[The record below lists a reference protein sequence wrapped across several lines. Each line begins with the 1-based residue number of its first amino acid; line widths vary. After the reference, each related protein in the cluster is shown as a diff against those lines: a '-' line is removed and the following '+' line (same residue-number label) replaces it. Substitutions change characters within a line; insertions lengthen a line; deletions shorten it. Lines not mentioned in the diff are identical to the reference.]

1 MDYNNKLI
9 TELISI
15 LDKRTAIAKSELN
28 KALEYVKTYDVSITD
43 YIKSDQQ
50 IQTDDY
56 TGKINELT
64 ENTKDSFKLIRNE
77 IDRKLGENKQEN
89 INAINSAK
97 NDLIIKLDNF
107 KSDAN
112 TYTDTNINTVKDKID
127 GVDTKY
133 NNIITK
139 LSDAYNTSFDDVYDK
154 IRTGIDTLYFK
165 YDASMKE
172 FDAKIDSSFRTILQ
186 YINTS
191 VAILRNQ
198 TLTNAKIL
206 EDNLNASINR
216 IKGLLDVDIDDLY
229 TYIDDQLDDIDK
241 EQLIQNTSINKI
253 TSDVDIKYEYLLA
266 LINKSSGDM
275 GDIIT
280 DGIAGLRKEFKEF
293 KSDTTENFKLVNN
306 NINSITTDVD
316 KLDTTLNDHIKNFNE
331 HVSKSDNYIIENN
344 KNIQN
349 IQTKIGNIEVNYN
362 NLNTDVTNLR
372 TNFNTLVNS
381 DNANNVIDTF
391 KEVEAFL
398 SSISDASTLTGIL
411 EQMSTEM
418 NKKINNIITNDT
430 IINVSIDDIN
440 SSITDISSRLYN
452 YITSNNEIITKI
464 DTSVNNIN
472 SSINELTTKIDTS
485 INDINS
491 SINDINSSINDI
503 NSSINGLNSSIDDI
517 STRLNN
523 NYVSKDDYIKDKE
536 AITTAFVQLD
546 NKINNIDTSI
556 NANIIDI
563 STRLN
568 NKISLLESNNII
580 KLNTTSGTNKNI
592 WNEENN
598 TFYDDAYVID
608 TNKFNIV
615 ENGIRKEKELKTVN
629 PNIIK
634 EIISN
639 KKVSNKLFDNINAS
653 IGNINVSINDINS
666 SINDIST
673 KIVNYISS
681 NNGIIF
687 DLSTK
692 IDASI
697 NDINSSINDISTRL
711 NNNYV
716 STEQY
721 IKDEEAIT
729 TAFVQLDNKINDI
742 SIDVLSTE
750 YINELNQET
759 TSGFKTLG
767 TCLDFI
773 LSSMYYTKP
782 VALNVTFTVTPTSI
796 IKGKE
801 TNVVFTYVIN
811 NYKNNI
817 SNIVYNNK
825 VSSDLTYTER
835 INITDN
841 ISRTLKV
848 ETNYKDNKGASPTPF
863 NRTITVGAIQELYY
877 WSSADGIYENNY
889 TVENKPN
896 WNTYTYKSNTYSIN
910 FNNQGED
917 KYIFFVTSSDIL
929 ETKFFIYQHGS
940 SPTLSGGIKKIGI
953 ITIQLYNIPL
963 KYYLY
968 RTNNV
973 LGGDYDIKW

>member
-1 MDYNNKLI
+1 MNYNNKLI

-28 KALEYVKTYDVSITD
+28 EALEYVKTYDVSITD

-50 IQTDDY
+50 RQTDDY

-64 ENTKDSFKLIRNE
+64 ENTNDSFELIRNE
-77 IDRKLGENKQEN
+77 IDRKLRENKQEN

-112 TYTDTNINTVKDKID
+112 TYTDTNINIVKDKID

-133 NNIITK
+133 NNIITT
-139 LSDAYNTSFDDVYDK
+139 LSNGYNTSFDDVYDK
-154 IRTGIDTLYFK
+154 IKTGIDTLYFK

-172 FDAKIDSSFRTILQ
+172 YDTRIDSSFIEILQ

-216 IKGLLDVDIDDLY
+216 IKGLIDIDIDDLY

-241 EQLIQNTSINKI
+241 EQLIQNISINKI
-253 TSDVDIKYEYLLA
+253 TSDVSIKYEYLLA
-266 LINKSSGDM
+266 LINKSSGEM
-275 GDIIT
+275 GDVIT

-293 KSDTTENFKLVNN
+293 ESDTTGKFNLVNN
-306 NINSITTDVD
+306 DISLINKDVT
-316 KLDTTLNDHIKNFNE
+316 KINTTLNDHIKKFNE
-331 HVSKSDNYIIENN
+331 HVSNSSSYISDNNN
-344 KNIQN
+344 NIQN
-349 IQTKIGNIEVNYN
+349 IQTKIGNIEVSYN
-362 NLNTDVTNLR
+362 NLNTDVSKLI
-372 TNFNTLVNS
+372 TNFNTLVS
-381 DNANNVIDTF
+381 SENANEVIDTF
-391 KEVEAFL
+391 KEVETFL
-398 SSISDASTLTGIL
+398 SSITDASTLTGIL

-418 NKKINNIITNDT
+418 NEKIDNIITNDT

-440 SSITDISSRLYN
+440 SSIIDISSRLYS

-464 DTSVNNIN
+464 DTSINDLNSFINN
-472 SSINELTTKIDTS
+472 LTTKIDTS
-485 INDINS
+485 INDLNS
-491 SINDINSSINDI
+491 SINNLTTKIDTSIN
-503 NSSINGLNSSIDDI
+503 NLNSSIDDI
-517 STRLNN
+517 NS
-523 NYVSKDDYIKDKE
+523 
-536 AITTAFVQLD
+536 
-546 NKINNIDTSI
+546 SI
-556 NANIIDI
+556 NDI

-568 NKISLLESNNII
+568 NKISLLESNHII
-580 KLNTTSGTNKNI
+580 TLNTSSGTNKNI

-629 PNIIK
+629 PNIIN
-634 EIISN
+634 ELISN

-653 IGNINVSINDINS
+653 ISNINASISNINVSINDINS
-666 SINDIST
+666 SVNDIST
-673 KIVNYISS
+673 KIDNYISS

-759 TSGFKTLG
+759 TSGFNTLG

-782 VALNVTFTVTPTSI
+782 VDLNVTFTAAPTSI

-817 SNIVYNNK
+817 STIVYNNN
-825 VSSDLTYTER
+825 VLSDLTYTEH
-835 INITDN
+835 INVTDN

-848 ETNYKDNKGASPTPF
+848 ETNYKDNKDASPAPF
-863 NRTITVGAIQELYY
+863 NRTITVSAIQELYY
-877 WSSADGIYENNY
+877 WSSVDDIYENNY

-910 FNNQGED
+910 FNNQGEN
-917 KYIFFVTSSDIL
+917 KYIFFVTSSDIP

-963 KYYLY
+963 NYYLY

>member
-1 MDYNNKLI
+1 MNYNNKLI

-50 IQTDDY
+50 RQTDDY

-64 ENTKDSFKLIRNE
+64 ENTNDSFELIRNE

-112 TYTDTNINTVKDKID
+112 TYTDTNINIVKDKID

-133 NNIITK
+133 NNIITT
-139 LSDAYNTSFDDVYDK
+139 LSDGYNTSFDDVYDK
-154 IRTGIDTLYFK
+154 IKTGIDTLYFK

-172 FDAKIDSSFRTILQ
+172 YDTRIDSSFRTILQ

-216 IKGLLDVDIDDLY
+216 IKELLDIDIDDLY
-229 TYIDDQLDDIDK
+229 TYIDDQLDDIDN
-241 EQLIQNTSINKI
+241 EQLIQNISINKI
-253 TSDVDIKYEYLLA
+253 KSDVDIKYEYLLA
-266 LINKSSGDM
+266 LINKSSGEM
-275 GDIIT
+275 GDVTT

-293 KSDTTENFKLVNN
+293 KSDTTERFNLVNN
-306 NINSITTDVD
+306 DINLINKDVT
-316 KLDTTLNDHIKNFNE
+316 KIDTTLNDHIKKFNE
-331 HVSKSDNYIIENN
+331 HVSNSSSYISDNNN
-344 KNIQN
+344 NIQN
-349 IQTKIGNIEVNYN
+349 IQTKIGNIEVSYN
-362 NLNTDVTNLR
+362 NLNTDVSKLT

-381 DNANNVIDTF
+381 ENANEVIDTF
-391 KEVEAFL
+391 KEVETFL
-398 SSISDASTLTGIL
+398 SSITDASTLTGIL

-418 NKKINNIITNDT
+418 NEKIDNIITNDT

-440 SSITDISSRLYN
+440 SSIIDISSRLYS

-464 DTSVNNIN
+464 DTSINDLNSFINN
-472 SSINELTTKIDTS
+472 LTTKIDTS
-485 INDINS
+485 INDLNS
-491 SINDINSSINDI
+491 SINNLTTKIDTSINDLNSSIDDINSSINDI
-503 NSSINGLNSSIDDI
+503 
-517 STRLNN
+517 ST
-523 NYVSKDDYIKDKE
+523 
-536 AITTAFVQLD
+536 Q
-546 NKINNIDTSI
+546 
-556 NANIIDI
+556 
-563 STRLN
+563 LN

-608 TNKFNIV
+608 INKFNIV

-629 PNIIK
+629 PNIIN

-653 IGNINVSINDINS
+653 ISNINVSINDINS
-666 SINDIST
+666 SVNDIST
-673 KIVNYISS
+673 KIDNYISS

-759 TSGFKTLG
+759 TSGFNTLG

-782 VALNVTFTVTPTSI
+782 VDLNVTFTAAPTSI

-817 SNIVYNNK
+817 STIVYNNN
-825 VSSDLTYTER
+825 VLSDLTYTEH
-835 INITDN
+835 INVTDN

-848 ETNYKDNKGASPTPF
+848 ETNYKDNKDASPAPF
-863 NRTITVGAIQELYY
+863 NRTITVSAIQELYY
-877 WSSADGIYENNY
+877 WSSVDDIYENNY

-917 KYIFFVTSSDIL
+917 KYIFFVTSSDIP

-963 KYYLY
+963 NYYLY

>member
-9 TELISI
+9 NELISI

-50 IQTDDY
+50 AQTDDY
-56 TGKINELT
+56 TDKINELT
-64 ENTKDSFKLIRNE
+64 ENTNNSFKLIRNE

-112 TYTDTNINTVKDKID
+112 TYTDTNINIVKDKID
-127 GVDTKY
+127 DVDTKY
-133 NNIITK
+133 NNIITT

-154 IRTGIDTLYFK
+154 IKTGIDTLYFK

-172 FDAKIDSSFRTILQ
+172 YDTRIDSSFIAILQ

-216 IKGLLDVDIDDLY
+216 IKGLLDIDIDDLY

-253 TSDVDIKYEYLLA
+253 KSDVDIKYEYLLE
-266 LINKSSGDM
+266 LINKSSGEM
-275 GDIIT
+275 GDVIT

-293 KSDTTENFKLVNN
+293 KSDTTERFNLVNN
-306 NINSITTDVD
+306 DINLINKDVS
-316 KLDTTLNDHIKNFNE
+316 KIVTTLNDHIKKFNE
-331 HVSKSDNYIIENN
+331 HVSESNNYISDNN

-349 IQTKIGNIEVNYN
+349 IQTKIGNIEVSYN
-362 NLNTDVTNLR
+362 NLNTDVTKLR

-391 KEVEAFL
+391 KEVETFL

-418 NKKINNIITNDT
+418 NKKIDNIIKNDP

-440 SSITDISSRLYN
+440 SSIIDISSRLYN

-464 DTSVNNIN
+464 DTSINDIN
-472 SSINELTTKIDTS
+472 SSLNNLTTKIDTS
-485 INDINS
+485 IDDINT
-491 SINDINSSINDI
+491 SIND
-503 NSSINGLNSSIDDI
+503 LNSSIDDLNSSINDI

-523 NYVSKDDYIKDKE
+523 NYVSKDDYIKDEE

-546 NKINNIDTSI
+546 NKINDIDTSI

-629 PNIIK
+629 PNIIN
-634 EIISN
+634 ELISN

-653 IGNINVSINDINS
+653 INDINS
-666 SINDIST
+666 SVNDIST

-692 IDASI
+692 IDVSI

-721 IKDEEAIT
+721 IKDKETIT

-759 TSGFKTLG
+759 TSGFNTLG

-782 VALNVTFTVTPTSI
+782 VDLNVTFTATPTSI

-817 SNIVYNNK
+817 STILYNNN
-825 VSSDLTYTER
+825 VLSDLTYTEH
-835 INITDN
+835 INVTDN

-848 ETNYKDNKGASPTPF
+848 ETNYKDNKGASPAPF
-863 NRTITVGAIQELYY
+863 NRTITVSAIQELYY
-877 WSSADGIYENNY
+877 WSSVDSTYENNY

-917 KYIFFVTSSDIL
+917 KYIFFVTSSDIP

-940 SPTLSGGIKKIGI
+940 SPTLSGGIKK
-953 ITIQLYNIPL
+953 QE
-963 KYYLY
+963 
-968 RTNNV
+968 
-973 LGGDYDIKW
+973 

>member
-1 MDYNNKLI
+1 MNYNNKLI

-50 IQTDDY
+50 RQTDDY

-64 ENTKDSFKLIRNE
+64 ENTNDSFELIRNE
-77 IDRKLGENKQEN
+77 IDRKLRENKQEN

-112 TYTDTNINTVKDKID
+112 TYTDTNINIVKDKID

-133 NNIITK
+133 NNIITT
-139 LSDAYNTSFDDVYDK
+139 LSNGYNTSFDDVYDK
-154 IRTGIDTLYFK
+154 IKTGIDTLYFK

-172 FDAKIDSSFRTILQ
+172 YDTRIDSSFIEILQ

-216 IKGLLDVDIDDLY
+216 IKGLIDIDIDDLY

-241 EQLIQNTSINKI
+241 EQLIQNISINKI
-253 TSDVDIKYEYLLA
+253 TSDVSIKYEYLLA
-266 LINKSSGDM
+266 LINKSSGEM
-275 GDIIT
+275 GDVIT

-293 KSDTTENFKLVNN
+293 ESDTTGKFNLVNN
-306 NINSITTDVD
+306 DISLINKDVI
-316 KLDTTLNDHIKNFNE
+316 KIDTTLNDHIKKFNE
-331 HVSKSDNYIIENN
+331 HVSNSNSYISDNSN
-344 KNIQN
+344 NIQN
-349 IQTKIGNIEVNYN
+349 IQTKIGNIEVSYN
-362 NLNTDVTNLR
+362 NLNTDVSKLT

-381 DNANNVIDTF
+381 ENANEVIDTF
-391 KEVEAFL
+391 KEVETFL
-398 SSISDASTLTGIL
+398 SSITDASTLTGIL

-418 NKKINNIITNDT
+418 NEKIDNIITNDT

-440 SSITDISSRLYN
+440 SSIIDISSRLYS

-464 DTSVNNIN
+464 DTSINDLNSFINN
-472 SSINELTTKIDTS
+472 LTTKIDTS
-485 INDINS
+485 INDLNSSIDDINS
-491 SINDINSSINDI
+491 SIDDINSSINGL

-517 STRLNN
+517 NS
-523 NYVSKDDYIKDKE
+523 
-536 AITTAFVQLD
+536 
-546 NKINNIDTSI
+546 SI
-556 NANIIDI
+556 NGLNSSINDI

-568 NKISLLESNNII
+568 NKISLLESNHII
-580 KLNTTSGTNKNI
+580 TLNTSSGTNKNI

-608 TNKFNIV
+608 TNKFTIV
-615 ENGIRKEKELKTVN
+615 ENGIRKEKKLKTVN
-629 PNIIK
+629 PNIIN

-639 KKVSNKLFDNINAS
+639 KKDSNKLFDNINSSISNINAS
-653 IGNINVSINDINS
+653 ISNINVSINDINS
-666 SINDIST
+666 SVNDIST
-673 KIVNYISS
+673 KIDNYISS

-759 TSGFKTLG
+759 TSGFNTLG

-782 VALNVTFTVTPTSI
+782 VDLNVTFTATPTSI

-817 SNIVYNNK
+817 STIVYNNN
-825 VSSDLTYTER
+825 VLSDLTYTEH
-835 INITDN
+835 INVTDN

-848 ETNYKDNKGASPTPF
+848 ETNYKDNKDASPAPF
-863 NRTITVGAIQELYY
+863 NRTITVSAIQELYY
-877 WSSADGIYENNY
+877 WSSVDDIYENNY

-910 FNNQGED
+910 FNNQGEN
-917 KYIFFVTSSDIL
+917 KYIFFVTSSDIP
-929 ETKFFIYQHGS
+929 ETKFFIYSHGS

-963 KYYLY
+963 NYYLY

>member
-28 KALEYVKTYDVSITD
+28 EALEYVKTYDVSITD

-50 IQTDDY
+50 RQTDDY

-64 ENTKDSFKLIRNE
+64 ENTNDSFKLIRNE
-77 IDRKLGENKQEN
+77 IDRKLRENKQEN

-112 TYTDTNINTVKDKID
+112 TYTDTNINIVKDKID

-133 NNIITK
+133 NNIITT

-154 IRTGIDTLYFK
+154 IRNGIDTLYFK

-172 FDAKIDSSFRTILQ
+172 YDTRIDSSFRTILQ

-216 IKGLLDVDIDDLY
+216 IKGLIDIDIDDLY

-253 TSDVDIKYEYLLA
+253 KSDVDIKYEYLLA
-266 LINKSSGDM
+266 LINKSSGEM
-275 GDIIT
+275 GDVIT

-293 KSDTTENFKLVNN
+293 ESDTTGKFNLVNN
-306 NINSITTDVD
+306 DISLINKDVT
-316 KLDTTLNDHIKNFNE
+316 KIDTTLNDHIKKFNE
-331 HVSKSDNYIIENN
+331 HVSNSSNYIIDND

-349 IQTKIGNIEVNYN
+349 IQTKIGNIEVSYN
-362 NLNTDVTNLR
+362 NLNTDVSKLI
-372 TNFNTLVNS
+372 TNFNTLVS
-381 DNANNVIDTF
+381 SENANEVIDTF
-391 KEVEAFL
+391 KEVETFL
-398 SSISDASTLTGIL
+398 SSITDASTLTGIL

-418 NKKINNIITNDT
+418 NEKIDNIITNDT

-440 SSITDISSRLYN
+440 SSIIDISSRLYS

-464 DTSVNNIN
+464 DTSINDLNSFINN
-472 SSINELTTKIDTS
+472 LTTKIDTS
-485 INDINS
+485 INDLNS
-491 SINDINSSINDI
+491 SINNLTTKIDTSINNLNSSIDDI

-517 STRLNN
+517 NS
-523 NYVSKDDYIKDKE
+523 
-536 AITTAFVQLD
+536 
-546 NKINNIDTSI
+546 SI
-556 NANIIDI
+556 NGLNSSINDI

-568 NKISLLESNNII
+568 NKISLLESNHII
-580 KLNTTSGTNKNI
+580 TLNTSSGTNKNI

-608 TNKFNIV
+608 TNKFTIV
-615 ENGIRKEKELKTVN
+615 ENGIRKEKKLKTVN
-629 PNIIK
+629 PNIIN
-634 EIISN
+634 ELISN
-639 KKVSNKLFDNINAS
+639 KKVSNKLFDNINSSISNINAS
-653 IGNINVSINDINS
+653 ISNINVSINDINS
-666 SINDIST
+666 SVNDIST
-673 KIVNYISS
+673 KIDNYISS

-759 TSGFKTLG
+759 TSGFNTLG

-782 VALNVTFTVTPTSI
+782 VDLNVTFTAAPTSI

-817 SNIVYNNK
+817 STIVYNNNAL
-825 VSSDLTYTER
+825 SDLTYTEH
-835 INITDN
+835 INVTDN

-848 ETNYKDNKGASPTPF
+848 ETNYKDNKDASPAPF
-863 NRTITVGAIQELYY
+863 NRTITVSAIQELYY
-877 WSSADGIYENNY
+877 WSSVDDIYENNY

-910 FNNQGED
+910 FNNQGEN
-917 KYIFFVTSSDIL
+917 KYIFFVTSSDIP
-929 ETKFFIYQHGS
+929 ETKFFIYSHGS

-963 KYYLY
+963 NYYLY

>member
-1 MDYNNKLI
+1 MNYNNKLI

-50 IQTDDY
+50 RQTDDY

-64 ENTKDSFKLIRNE
+64 ENTNDSFELIRNE
-77 IDRKLGENKQEN
+77 IDRKLRENKQEN

-112 TYTDTNINTVKDKID
+112 TYTDTNINIVKDKID

-133 NNIITK
+133 NNIITT
-139 LSDAYNTSFDDVYDK
+139 LSNGYNTSFDDVYDK
-154 IRTGIDTLYFK
+154 IKTGIDTLYFK

-172 FDAKIDSSFRTILQ
+172 YDTRIDSSFIEILQ

-216 IKGLLDVDIDDLY
+216 IKGLIDIDIDDLY
-229 TYIDDQLDDIDK
+229 TYIDDQLDDIDN

-253 TSDVDIKYEYLLA
+253 KSDVDIKYEYLLA
-266 LINKSSGDM
+266 LINKSSGEM
-275 GDIIT
+275 GDVIT

-293 KSDTTENFKLVNN
+293 ESDTTGKFNLVNN
-306 NINSITTDVD
+306 DISLINKDVI
-316 KLDTTLNDHIKNFNE
+316 KIDTTLNDHIKKFNE
-331 HVSKSDNYIIENN
+331 HVSNSSSYISDNNN
-344 KNIQN
+344 NIQN
-349 IQTKIGNIEVNYN
+349 IQTKIGNIEVSYN
-362 NLNTDVTNLR
+362 NLNTDVSKLT

-381 DNANNVIDTF
+381 ENANEVIDTF
-391 KEVEAFL
+391 KEVETFL
-398 SSISDASTLTGIL
+398 SSITDASTLTGIL

-418 NKKINNIITNDT
+418 NEKIDNIITNDT

-440 SSITDISSRLYN
+440 SSIIDISSRLYN
-452 YITSNNEIITKI
+452 YITSNNDIITKI
-464 DTSVNNIN
+464 DTSINDLNSFINN
-472 SSINELTTKIDTS
+472 LTTKIDTS
-485 INDINS
+485 INN
-491 SINDINSSINDI
+491 
-503 NSSINGLNSSIDDI
+503 LNSSIDDI
-517 STRLNN
+517 NS
-523 NYVSKDDYIKDKE
+523 
-536 AITTAFVQLD
+536 
-546 NKINNIDTSI
+546 SI
-556 NANIIDI
+556 NDI

-568 NKISLLESNNII
+568 NKISLLESNHII
-580 KLNTTSGTNKNI
+580 TLNTSSGTNKNI

-608 TNKFNIV
+608 TNKFTIV
-615 ENGIRKEKELKTVN
+615 ENGIRKEKKLKTVN
-629 PNIIK
+629 PNIIN
-634 EIISN
+634 ELISN

-653 IGNINVSINDINS
+653 ISNINASISNINVSINDINS
-666 SINDIST
+666 SVNDIST
-673 KIVNYISS
+673 KIDNYISS

-759 TSGFKTLG
+759 TSGFNTLG

-782 VALNVTFTVTPTSI
+782 VDLNVTFTAAPTSI

-817 SNIVYNNK
+817 STIVYNNN
-825 VSSDLTYTER
+825 VLSDLTYTEH
-835 INITDN
+835 INVTDN

-848 ETNYKDNKGASPTPF
+848 ETNYKDNKDASPAPF
-863 NRTITVGAIQELYY
+863 NRTITVSAIQELYY
-877 WSSADGIYENNY
+877 WSSVDDIYENNY

-910 FNNQGED
+910 FNNQGEN
-917 KYIFFVTSSDIL
+917 KYIFFVTSSDIP
-929 ETKFFIYQHGS
+929 ETKFFIYSHGS

-963 KYYLY
+963 NYYLY

>member
-1 MDYNNKLI
+1 MNYNNKLI

-50 IQTDDY
+50 RQTDDY

-64 ENTKDSFKLIRNE
+64 ENTNDSFELIRNE
-77 IDRKLGENKQEN
+77 IDRKLRENKQEN

-112 TYTDTNINTVKDKID
+112 TYTDTNINIVKDKID
-127 GVDTKY
+127 SVDTKY
-133 NNIITK
+133 NNIITT
-139 LSDAYNTSFDDVYDK
+139 LSNGYNTSFDDVYDK
-154 IRTGIDTLYFK
+154 IKTGIDTLYFK

-172 FDAKIDSSFRTILQ
+172 YDTRIDSSFIEILQ

-216 IKGLLDVDIDDLY
+216 IKGLIDIDIDDLY

-241 EQLIQNTSINKI
+241 EQLIQNISINKI
-253 TSDVDIKYEYLLA
+253 TSDVSIKYEYLLA
-266 LINKSSGDM
+266 LINKSSGEM
-275 GDIIT
+275 GDVIT

-293 KSDTTENFKLVNN
+293 ESDTTGKFNLVNN
-306 NINSITTDVD
+306 DISLINKDVT
-316 KLDTTLNDHIKNFNE
+316 KIDTTLNDHIKKFNE
-331 HVSKSDNYIIENN
+331 HVSNSNSYISDNSN
-344 KNIQN
+344 NIQN
-349 IQTKIGNIEVNYN
+349 IQTKIGNIEVSYN
-362 NLNTDVTNLR
+362 NLNTDVSKLT

-381 DNANNVIDTF
+381 ENANEVIDTF
-391 KEVEAFL
+391 KEVETFL
-398 SSISDASTLTGIL
+398 SSITDASTLTGIL

-418 NKKINNIITNDT
+418 NEKIDNIITNDT

-440 SSITDISSRLYN
+440 SSIIDISSRLYS

-464 DTSVNNIN
+464 DTSINDLNSFINN
-472 SSINELTTKIDTS
+472 LTTKIDTS
-485 INDINS
+485 INDLNS
-491 SINDINSSINDI
+491 SIDDINSSIDDI
-503 NSSINGLNSSIDDI
+503 NSSINGLNSSI
-517 STRLNN
+517 N
-523 NYVSKDDYIKDKE
+523 
-536 AITTAFVQLD
+536 
-546 NKINNIDTSI
+546 
-556 NANIIDI
+556 DI

-568 NKISLLESNNII
+568 NKISLLESNHII
-580 KLNTTSGTNKNI
+580 TLNTSSGTNKNI

-608 TNKFNIV
+608 TNKFTIV
-615 ENGIRKEKELKTVN
+615 ENGIRKEKKLKTVN
-629 PNIIK
+629 PNIIN

-639 KKVSNKLFDNINAS
+639 KKDSNKLFDNINSSISNINAS
-653 IGNINVSINDINS
+653 ISNINVSINDINS
-666 SINDIST
+666 SVNDIST
-673 KIVNYISS
+673 KIDNYISS

-759 TSGFKTLG
+759 TSGFNTLG

-782 VALNVTFTVTPTSI
+782 VDLNVTFTATPTSI

-817 SNIVYNNK
+817 STIVYNNN
-825 VSSDLTYTER
+825 VLSDLTYTEH
-835 INITDN
+835 INVTDN

-848 ETNYKDNKGASPTPF
+848 ETNYKDNKDASPAPF
-863 NRTITVGAIQELYY
+863 NRTITVSAIQELYY
-877 WSSADGIYENNY
+877 WSSVDDIYENNY

-910 FNNQGED
+910 FNNQGEN
-917 KYIFFVTSSDIL
+917 KYIFFVTSSDIP
-929 ETKFFIYQHGS
+929 ETKFFIYSHGS

-963 KYYLY
+963 NYYLY

>member
-1 MDYNNKLI
+1 MNYNNKLI

-15 LDKRTAIAKSELN
+15 LDKRAAIAKSELN

-50 IQTDDY
+50 AQTDDY
-56 TGKINELT
+56 TGKINELA
-64 ENTKDSFKLIRNE
+64 ENTNDSFKLIRNE
-77 IDRKLGENKQEN
+77 IDRKLRENKQEN

-112 TYTDTNINTVKDKID
+112 TYTDTNINIVKDKID

-133 NNIITK
+133 NNIITT
-139 LSDAYNTSFDDVYDK
+139 LSNGYNTSFDDVYDK
-154 IRTGIDTLYFK
+154 IKTGIDTLYFK

-172 FDAKIDSSFRTILQ
+172 YDTRIDSSFRTILQ

-216 IKGLLDVDIDDLY
+216 IKGLIDIDIDDLY

-253 TSDVDIKYEYLLA
+253 ISDVSIKYEYLLA
-266 LINKSSGDM
+266 LIKSSGEM
-275 GDIIT
+275 GDVIT

-293 KSDTTENFKLVNN
+293 KSDTTERFNVVNN
-306 NINSITTDVD
+306 DISLINKDVS
-316 KLDTTLNDHIKNFNE
+316 KIDTTLNDHIKKFNE
-331 HVSKSDNYIIENN
+331 HVSNSSNYIIGNN

-349 IQTKIGNIEVNYN
+349 IQTKIGNIEVSYN
-362 NLNTDVTNLR
+362 NLNTDVSNLI

-391 KEVEAFL
+391 KEVETFL

-418 NKKINNIITNDT
+418 NKKIDNIIKNDT
-430 IINVSIDDIN
+430 SINVPIDDIN
-440 SSITDISSRLYN
+440 SSINDISSRLYN

-464 DTSVNNIN
+464 DTSINDIN
-472 SSINELTTKIDTS
+472 SYINNLTTKIDTS
-485 INDINS
+485 INDLNS
-491 SINDINSSINDI
+491 SINDLNSSIN
-503 NSSINGLNSSIDDI
+503 DI

-523 NYVSKDDYIKDKE
+523 NYVSKDDYIKDE
-536 AITTAFVQLD
+536 EVITTAFVQLD
-546 NKINNIDTSI
+546 NKINDIDTSI

-608 TNKFNIV
+608 INKFNIV

-629 PNIIK
+629 PNIIN

-639 KKVSNKLFDNINAS
+639 KKVSNKLFDNIN
-653 IGNINVSINDINS
+653 VSINDINS
-666 SINDIST
+666 SVNDIST

-692 IDASI
+692 IDAS
-697 NDINSSINDISTRL
+697 
-711 NNNYV
+711 
-716 STEQY
+716 
-721 IKDEEAIT
+721 
-729 TAFVQLDNKINDI
+729 FGQLDNKINDI

-759 TSGFKTLG
+759 TSGFNTLG

-782 VALNVTFTVTPTSI
+782 VDLNVTFTAAPTSI

-817 SNIVYNNK
+817 STIVYNNNAL
-825 VSSDLTYTER
+825 SDLTYTEH
-835 INITDN
+835 INVTDN

-848 ETNYKDNKGASPTPF
+848 ETNYKDNKGASPAPF
-863 NRTITVGAIQELYY
+863 NRTITVSAIQELYY
-877 WSSADGIYENNY
+877 WSSVDDTYENNY

-917 KYIFFVTSSDIL
+917 KYIFFVTSSDIP
-929 ETKFFIYQHGS
+929 ETKFFIYSHGS

-963 KYYLY
+963 NYYLY

>member
-1 MDYNNKLI
+1 MNYNNKLI

-43 YIKSDQQ
+43 YIKNDQQ
-50 IQTDDY
+50 RQTDDY

-107 KSDAN
+107 KSDVN
-112 TYTDTNINTVKDKID
+112 TYTDTNINIVKGKID
-127 GVDTKY
+127 DVDTKY
-133 NNIITK
+133 NNIITT

-154 IRTGIDTLYFK
+154 IRNGIDTLYFK

-172 FDAKIDSSFRTILQ
+172 YDTRIDSSFIAILQ

-216 IKGLLDVDIDDLY
+216 IKELLDIDIDDLY
-229 TYIDDQLDDIDK
+229 TYIDDQLDDIDN

-253 TSDVDIKYEYLLA
+253 KSDVDIKYEYLLA
-266 LINKSSGDM
+266 LINKSSGEM
-275 GDIIT
+275 GDVT
-280 DGIAGLRKEFKEF
+280 TEGIAGLRKEFKEF
-293 KSDTTENFKLVNN
+293 KSDTTERFNLVNN
-306 NINSITTDVD
+306 DINLINKDVS
-316 KLDTTLNDHIKNFNE
+316 KIDTSLNDHIKKFNE
-331 HVSKSDNYIIENN
+331 HVSKSDNYIIDNN

-349 IQTKIGNIEVNYN
+349 IQTKIGNIEVSYN
-362 NLNTDVTNLR
+362 NLNTDVTKLR

-391 KEVEAFL
+391 KEVETFL

-418 NKKINNIITNDT
+418 NKKIDNIIRNDT
-430 IINVSIDDIN
+430 SINVPIDDIN
-440 SSITDISSRLYN
+440 SSINDISSRLYN
-452 YITSNNEIITKI
+452 YITLNNEII
-464 DTSVNNIN
+464 
-472 SSINELTTKIDTS
+472 TKIDTS

-491 SINDINSSINDI
+491 SINNLTTKIDTSINDLNSSIDDINSSINDI
-503 NSSINGLNSSIDDI
+503 SI
-517 STRLNN
+517 
-523 NYVSKDDYIKDKE
+523 
-536 AITTAFVQLD
+536 Q
-546 NKINNIDTSI
+546 
-556 NANIIDI
+556 
-563 STRLN
+563 LN

-629 PNIIK
+629 PNIIN

-653 IGNINVSINDINS
+653 ISNIN
-666 SINDIST
+666 
-673 KIVNYISS
+673 
-681 NNGIIF
+681 
-687 DLSTK
+687 
-692 IDASI
+692 ASI
-697 NDINSSINDISTRL
+697 NDINSS
-711 NNNYV
+711 
-716 STEQY
+716 
-721 IKDEEAIT
+721 
-729 TAFVQLDNKINDI
+729 INDI

-759 TSGFKTLG
+759 TSGFNTLG

-773 LSSMYYTKP
+773 LSSMYYKKP
-782 VALNVTFTVTPTSI
+782 VDLNVTFTAAPTSI

-817 SNIVYNNK
+817 SNIVYNNN
-825 VSSDLTYTER
+825 VLSDLTYTES

-848 ETNYKDNKGASPTPF
+848 ETNYKDNKDASPAPF
-863 NRTITVGAIQELYY
+863 NRTITVSAIQELYY
-877 WSSADGIYENNY
+877 WPSVDDIYENNY

-917 KYIFFVTSSDIL
+917 KYIFFVTSSDIP

-963 KYYLY
+963 NYYLY

>member
-1 MDYNNKLI
+1 MNYNNKLI

-15 LDKRTAIAKSELN
+15 LDKRTAIAKSELD

-50 IQTDDY
+50 RQTDDY

-64 ENTKDSFKLIRNE
+64 ENTNDSFKLIRNE

-112 TYTDTNINTVKDKID
+112 TYTDTNINIVKDKID

-133 NNIITK
+133 NNIITT
-139 LSDAYNTSFDDVYDK
+139 LSNGYNTSFDDVYDK
-154 IRTGIDTLYFK
+154 IKTGIDTLYFK

-172 FDAKIDSSFRTILQ
+172 YDTRIDSSFRTILQ

-216 IKGLLDVDIDDLY
+216 IKGLLDIDIDDLY
-229 TYIDDQLDDIDK
+229 TYIDDQLDDIDN

-253 TSDVDIKYEYLLA
+253 KSDVDIKYEYLLA
-266 LINKSSGDM
+266 LINKSSGEM
-275 GDIIT
+275 GDVIT

-293 KSDTTENFKLVNN
+293 ESDTTGKFNLVNN
-306 NINSITTDVD
+306 DISLINKDVT
-316 KLDTTLNDHIKNFNE
+316 KIDTTLNEHIKKFNE
-331 HVSKSDNYIIENN
+331 HVSNSSNYIIDND

-349 IQTKIGNIEVNYN
+349 IQTKIGNIEVSYN
-362 NLNTDVTNLR
+362 NLNTDVSKLT

-381 DNANNVIDTF
+381 ENANEVIDTF
-391 KEVEAFL
+391 KEVETFL
-398 SSISDASTLTGIL
+398 SSITDASTLTGIL

-418 NKKINNIITNDT
+418 NEKIDNIITNDT
-430 IINVSIDDIN
+430 IINVSINDIN
-440 SSITDISSRLYN
+440 SSIIDISSRLYS

-464 DTSVNNIN
+464 DTSINDLNSFINN
-472 SSINELTTKIDTS
+472 LTTKIDTS
-485 INDINS
+485 INDLNS
-491 SINDINSSINDI
+491 SINNLTTKIDTSINNLNSSINNLTTKIDT
-503 NSSINGLNSSIDDI
+503 SINDLNSSIDDI
-517 STRLNN
+517 NS
-523 NYVSKDDYIKDKE
+523 
-536 AITTAFVQLD
+536 
-546 NKINNIDTSI
+546 SI
-556 NANIIDI
+556 NDI

-598 TFYDDAYVID
+598 TFYDDAYVTD

-629 PNIIK
+629 PNIIN

-653 IGNINVSINDINS
+653 ISNIN
-666 SINDIST
+666 
-673 KIVNYISS
+673 
-681 NNGIIF
+681 
-687 DLSTK
+687 
-692 IDASI
+692 ASI
-697 NDINSSINDISTRL
+697 DDINSSINDISTRL

-759 TSGFKTLG
+759 TSGFNTLG

-782 VALNVTFTVTPTSI
+782 VDLNVTFTAAPTSI

-817 SNIVYNNK
+817 STIVYNNNAL
-825 VSSDLTYTER
+825 SDLTYTEH
-835 INITDN
+835 INVTDN

-848 ETNYKDNKGASPTPF
+848 ETNYKDNKDASPAPF
-863 NRTITVGAIQELYY
+863 NRTITVSAIQELYY
-877 WSSADGIYENNY
+877 WSSVDDIYENNY

-910 FNNQGED
+910 FNNQGEN
-917 KYIFFVTSSDIL
+917 KYIFFVTSSDIP
-929 ETKFFIYQHGS
+929 ETKFFIYSHGS

-963 KYYLY
+963 NYYLY

>member
-15 LDKRTAIAKSELN
+15 LDKRAAIAKSELN

-50 IQTDDY
+50 RQTDDY

-64 ENTKDSFKLIRNE
+64 ENTKDSFKLIGNE

-112 TYTDTNINTVKDKID
+112 TYTDTNINIVKDKID

-133 NNIITK
+133 NNIITT

-154 IRTGIDTLYFK
+154 IKTGIDTLYFK

-172 FDAKIDSSFRTILQ
+172 YDTRIDSSFRTILQ

-216 IKGLLDVDIDDLY
+216 IKGLIDIDIDDLY
-229 TYIDDQLDDIDK
+229 TYIDDQLDDIDN
-241 EQLIQNTSINKI
+241 EQLIQNTSINNIK
-253 TSDVDIKYEYLLA
+253 SDVDIKYEYLLA
-266 LINKSSGDM
+266 LINKSSGEM
-275 GDIIT
+275 GDVT
-280 DGIAGLRKEFKEF
+280 TEGIAGLRKEFKEF
-293 KSDTTENFKLVNN
+293 KSDTTERFNLVNN
-306 NINSITTDVD
+306 DISLIHKDVS
-316 KLDTTLNDHIKNFNE
+316 KIDTSLNDHIKKFNE
-331 HVSKSDNYIIENN
+331 HVSKSDNYIIDNN

-362 NLNTDVTNLR
+362 NLNTDVTNLI

-391 KEVEAFL
+391 KEVETFL

-418 NKKINNIITNDT
+418 NKKIDNIIKNDT
-430 IINVSIDDIN
+430 SINVPIDDIN
-440 SSITDISSRLYN
+440 SSIIDISSRLYN

-464 DTSVNNIN
+464 DTSINDIN
-472 SSINELTTKIDTS
+472 SSINNLITKIDTS
-485 INDINS
+485 INDLNS
-491 SINDINSSINDI
+491 SIDDINSSIN
-503 NSSINGLNSSIDDI
+503 DI

-523 NYVSKDDYIKDKE
+523 NYVSKDDYIKDE
-536 AITTAFVQLD
+536 EVITTAFVQLD
-546 NKINNIDTSI
+546 NKINDIDTSI

-608 TNKFNIV
+608 INKFNIV

-629 PNIIK
+629 PNIIN

-639 KKVSNKLFDNINAS
+639 KKVSNNLFDNINSS
-653 IGNINVSINDINS
+653 ISNIN
-666 SINDIST
+666 
-673 KIVNYISS
+673 
-681 NNGIIF
+681 
-687 DLSTK
+687 
-692 IDASI
+692 ASI
-697 NDINSSINDISTRL
+697 NDINNS
-711 NNNYV
+711 
-716 STEQY
+716 
-721 IKDEEAIT
+721 
-729 TAFVQLDNKINDI
+729 INDI

-759 TSGFKTLG
+759 TSGFNTLG

-782 VALNVTFTVTPTSI
+782 VDLNVTFTAAPTSI

-817 SNIVYNNK
+817 SNIVYNNN
-825 VSSDLTYTER
+825 VLSDLTYTES

-841 ISRTLKV
+841 ISRTLRV
-848 ETNYKDNKGASPTPF
+848 ETNYKDNKGASPAPF
-863 NRTITVGAIQELYY
+863 NRTITVSAIQELYY
-877 WSSADGIYENNY
+877 WSSVDSIYENNY

-917 KYIFFVTSSDIL
+917 KYIFFVTSSDIP

-963 KYYLY
+963 NYYLY

>member
-1 MDYNNKLI
+1 MNYNNKLI

-43 YIKSDQQ
+43 YIKNDQQ
-50 IQTDDY
+50 RQTDDY

-107 KSDAN
+107 KSDVN
-112 TYTDTNINTVKDKID
+112 TYTDTNINIVKGKID
-127 GVDTKY
+127 DVDTKY
-133 NNIITK
+133 NNIITT

-154 IRTGIDTLYFK
+154 IRNGIDTLYFK

-172 FDAKIDSSFRTILQ
+172 YDTRIDSSFRTILH

-216 IKGLLDVDIDDLY
+216 IKELLDIDIDDLY
-229 TYIDDQLDDIDK
+229 TYIDDQLDDIDN

-253 TSDVDIKYEYLLA
+253 KSDVDIKYEYLLA
-266 LINKSSGDM
+266 LINKSSGEM
-275 GDIIT
+275 GDVT
-280 DGIAGLRKEFKEF
+280 TEGIAGLRKEFKEF
-293 KSDTTENFKLVNN
+293 KSDTTERFNLVNN
-306 NINSITTDVD
+306 DINLINKDVS
-316 KLDTTLNDHIKNFNE
+316 KIDTSLNDHIKKFNE
-331 HVSKSDNYIIENN
+331 HVSKSDNYIIDNN

-349 IQTKIGNIEVNYN
+349 IQTKIGNIEVSYN
-362 NLNTDVTNLR
+362 NLNTDVTKLR

-391 KEVEAFL
+391 KEVETFL

-418 NKKINNIITNDT
+418 NKKIDNIIRNDT
-430 IINVSIDDIN
+430 SINVPIDDIN
-440 SSITDISSRLYN
+440 SSINDISSRLYN
-452 YITSNNEIITKI
+452 YITLNNEII
-464 DTSVNNIN
+464 
-472 SSINELTTKIDTS
+472 TKIDTS

-491 SINDINSSINDI
+491 SINNLTTKIDTSINDLNSSIDDINSSINDI
-503 NSSINGLNSSIDDI
+503 SI
-517 STRLNN
+517 
-523 NYVSKDDYIKDKE
+523 
-536 AITTAFVQLD
+536 Q
-546 NKINNIDTSI
+546 
-556 NANIIDI
+556 
-563 STRLN
+563 LN

-629 PNIIK
+629 PNIIN

-639 KKVSNKLFDNINAS
+639 KKVSNNLFDNINLS
-653 IGNINVSINDINS
+653 ISNIN
-666 SINDIST
+666 
-673 KIVNYISS
+673 
-681 NNGIIF
+681 
-687 DLSTK
+687 
-692 IDASI
+692 ASI
-697 NDINSSINDISTRL
+697 NDINSS
-711 NNNYV
+711 
-716 STEQY
+716 
-721 IKDEEAIT
+721 
-729 TAFVQLDNKINDI
+729 INDI

-759 TSGFKTLG
+759 TSGFNTLG

-773 LSSMYYTKP
+773 LSSMYYKKP
-782 VALNVTFTVTPTSI
+782 VDLNVTFTAAPTSI

-817 SNIVYNNK
+817 SNIVYNNN
-825 VSSDLTYTER
+825 VLSDLTYTES

-848 ETNYKDNKGASPTPF
+848 ETNYKDNKDASPAPF
-863 NRTITVGAIQELYY
+863 NRTITVSAIQELYY
-877 WSSADGIYENNY
+877 WPSVDDIYENNY

-917 KYIFFVTSSDIL
+917 KYIFFVTSSDIP

-963 KYYLY
+963 NYYLY

>member
-1 MDYNNKLI
+1 MNYNNKLI

-50 IQTDDY
+50 RQTDDY

-64 ENTKDSFKLIRNE
+64 ENTNDSFELIRNE
-77 IDRKLGENKQEN
+77 IDRKLRENKQEN

-112 TYTDTNINTVKDKID
+112 TYTDTNINIVKDKID

-133 NNIITK
+133 NNIITT
-139 LSDAYNTSFDDVYDK
+139 LSDGYNTSFDDVYDK
-154 IRTGIDTLYFK
+154 IRNGIDTLYFK

-172 FDAKIDSSFRTILQ
+172 YDTRIDSSFIEILQ

-216 IKGLLDVDIDDLY
+216 IKGLLDIDIDDLY
-229 TYIDDQLDDIDK
+229 TYIDDQLDDIDN

-253 TSDVDIKYEYLLA
+253 KSDVDIKYEYLLA
-266 LINKSSGDM
+266 LINKSSGEM
-275 GDIIT
+275 GDVTT

-293 KSDTTENFKLVNN
+293 KSDTTERFNLVNN
-306 NINSITTDVD
+306 DINLINKDVS
-316 KLDTTLNDHIKNFNE
+316 KIDTTLNDHIKKFNE
-331 HVSKSDNYIIENN
+331 HVSNSSSYISDNNN
-344 KNIQN
+344 NIQN
-349 IQTKIGNIEVNYN
+349 IQTKIGNIEVSYN
-362 NLNTDVTNLR
+362 NLNTDVSNLR

-391 KEVEAFL
+391 KEVETFL

-418 NKKINNIITNDT
+418 NKKIDNIITNDT

-440 SSITDISSRLYN
+440 SSIIDISSRLYN

-464 DTSVNNIN
+464 DTSINDIN
-472 SSINELTTKIDTS
+472 SSINNLTTKIDTS
-485 INDINS
+485 IND
-491 SINDINSSINDI
+491 
-503 NSSINGLNSSIDDI
+503 LNSSIDDI
-517 STRLNN
+517 NS
-523 NYVSKDDYIKDKE
+523 
-536 AITTAFVQLD
+536 
-546 NKINNIDTSI
+546 SI
-556 NANIIDI
+556 NDI

-580 KLNTTSGTNKNI
+580 KLNTTPGTNKNI

-608 TNKFNIV
+608 TNKFTIV
-615 ENGIRKEKELKTVN
+615 ENGIRKEKKLKTVN
-629 PNIIK
+629 PNIIN
-634 EIISN
+634 ELISN

-653 IGNINVSINDINS
+653 ISNINASISNINASISNINVSINDINS
-666 SINDIST
+666 SVNDIST
-673 KIVNYISS
+673 KIDNYISS

-759 TSGFKTLG
+759 TSGFNTLG
-767 TCLDFI
+767 TCLEFI
-773 LSSMYYTKP
+773 LSSMYYKKP
-782 VALNVTFTVTPTSI
+782 VDLNVTFTAAPTSI

-817 SNIVYNNK
+817 SNIVYNNN
-825 VSSDLTYTER
+825 VLSDLTYTES

-841 ISRTLKV
+841 ISRTLRV
-848 ETNYKDNKGASPTPF
+848 ETNYKDNKDASPAPF
-863 NRTITVGAIQELYY
+863 NRTITVSAIQELYY
-877 WSSADGIYENNY
+877 WSSVDDIYENNY

-910 FNNQGED
+910 FNNQGEN
-917 KYIFFVTSSDIL
+917 KYIFFVTSSDIP

-963 KYYLY
+963 NYYLY

>member
-1 MDYNNKLI
+1 MNYNNKLI

-28 KALEYVKTYDVSITD
+28 EALEYVKTYDVSITD

-50 IQTDDY
+50 RQTDDY

-64 ENTKDSFKLIRNE
+64 ENTNDSFELIRNE
-77 IDRKLGENKQEN
+77 IDRKLRENKQEN

-112 TYTDTNINTVKDKID
+112 TYTDTNINIVKDKID

-133 NNIITK
+133 NNIITT
-139 LSDAYNTSFDDVYDK
+139 LSNGYNTSFDDVYDK
-154 IRTGIDTLYFK
+154 IKTGIDTLYFK

-172 FDAKIDSSFRTILQ
+172 YDTRIDSSFIEILQ

-216 IKGLLDVDIDDLY
+216 IKGLIDIDIDDLY

-253 TSDVDIKYEYLLA
+253 KSDVDIKYEYLLA
-266 LINKSSGDM
+266 LINKSSGEM
-275 GDIIT
+275 GDVIT

-293 KSDTTENFKLVNN
+293 ESDTTGKFNLVNN
-306 NINSITTDVD
+306 DISLINKDVT
-316 KLDTTLNDHIKNFNE
+316 KINTTLNDHIKKFNE
-331 HVSKSDNYIIENN
+331 HVSNSSNYIIDND

-349 IQTKIGNIEVNYN
+349 IQTKIGNIEVSYN
-362 NLNTDVTNLR
+362 NLNTDVSKLI
-372 TNFNTLVNS
+372 TNFNTLVS
-381 DNANNVIDTF
+381 SENANEVIDTF
-391 KEVEAFL
+391 KEVETFL
-398 SSISDASTLTGIL
+398 SSITDASTLTGIL

-418 NKKINNIITNDT
+418 NGKIDNIITNDT

-440 SSITDISSRLYN
+440 SSIIDISSRLYS

-464 DTSVNNIN
+464 DTSINDLNSFINN
-472 SSINELTTKIDTS
+472 LTTKIDTS
-485 INDINS
+485 INDLNS
-491 SINDINSSINDI
+491 SINNLTTKIDTSINNLNSSIDDI
-503 NSSINGLNSSIDDI
+503 NSSINGLNSSID
-517 STRLNN
+517 N
-523 NYVSKDDYIKDKE
+523 
-536 AITTAFVQLD
+536 
-546 NKINNIDTSI
+546 INSSI
-556 NANIIDI
+556 NGLNSSINDI

-568 NKISLLESNNII
+568 NKISLLESNHII
-580 KLNTTSGTNKNI
+580 TLNTSSGTNKNI

-608 TNKFNIV
+608 TNKFTIV

-629 PNIIK
+629 PNIIN
-634 EIISN
+634 ELISN

-653 IGNINVSINDINS
+653 ISNINASISNINVSINDINS
-666 SINDIST
+666 SVNDIST
-673 KIVNYISS
+673 KIDNYISS

-759 TSGFKTLG
+759 TSGFNTLG

-782 VALNVTFTVTPTSI
+782 VDLNVTFTAAPTSI

-817 SNIVYNNK
+817 STIVYNNNAL
-825 VSSDLTYTER
+825 SDLTYTEH
-835 INITDN
+835 INVTDN

-848 ETNYKDNKGASPTPF
+848 ETNYKDNKDASPAPF
-863 NRTITVGAIQELYY
+863 NRTITVSAIQELYY
-877 WSSADGIYENNY
+877 WSSVDDIYENNY

-910 FNNQGED
+910 FNNQGEN
-917 KYIFFVTSSDIL
+917 KYIFFVTPSDIP
-929 ETKFFIYQHGS
+929 ETKFFIYSHGS

-963 KYYLY
+963 NYYLY

>member
-1 MDYNNKLI
+1 MNYNNKLI

-50 IQTDDY
+50 RQTDDY

-64 ENTKDSFKLIRNE
+64 ENTNDSFELIRNE
-77 IDRKLGENKQEN
+77 IDRKLRENKQEN

-112 TYTDTNINTVKDKID
+112 TYTDTNINIVKDKID

-133 NNIITK
+133 NNIITT
-139 LSDAYNTSFDDVYDK
+139 LSNGYNTSFDDVYDK
-154 IRTGIDTLYFK
+154 IKTGIDTLYFK

-172 FDAKIDSSFRTILQ
+172 YDTRIDSSFIEILQ

-216 IKGLLDVDIDDLY
+216 IKGLIDIDIDDLY

-241 EQLIQNTSINKI
+241 EQLIQNISINKI
-253 TSDVDIKYEYLLA
+253 TSDVSIKYEYLLA
-266 LINKSSGDM
+266 LINKSSGEM
-275 GDIIT
+275 GDVIT

-293 KSDTTENFKLVNN
+293 ESDTTGKFNLVNN
-306 NINSITTDVD
+306 DISLINKDVI
-316 KLDTTLNDHIKNFNE
+316 KIDTTLNDHIKKFNE
-331 HVSKSDNYIIENN
+331 HVSNSSSYISDNNN
-344 KNIQN
+344 NIQN
-349 IQTKIGNIEVNYN
+349 IQTKIGNIEVSYN
-362 NLNTDVTNLR
+362 NLNTDVSKLI

-391 KEVEAFL
+391 KEVETFL
-398 SSISDASTLTGIL
+398 SSITDASTLTGIL

-418 NKKINNIITNDT
+418 NKKIDNIITNDT

-440 SSITDISSRLYN
+440 SSIIDISSRLYN

-464 DTSVNNIN
+464 DTSINDLNSFINN
-472 SSINELTTKIDTS
+472 LTTKIDTS
-485 INDINS
+485 INDLNS
-491 SINDINSSINDI
+491 SINNLTTKIDTSINNLNSSIDDI
-503 NSSINGLNSSIDDI
+503 NSSINGLNSSI
-517 STRLNN
+517 N
-523 NYVSKDDYIKDKE
+523 
-536 AITTAFVQLD
+536 
-546 NKINNIDTSI
+546 
-556 NANIIDI
+556 DI

-568 NKISLLESNNII
+568 NKISLLESNHII
-580 KLNTTSGTNKNI
+580 TLNTSSGTNKNI

-615 ENGIRKEKELKTVN
+615 ENGIRKEKKLKTVN
-629 PNIIK
+629 PNIIN

-639 KKVSNKLFDNINAS
+639 KKDSNKLFDNINSSISNINAS
-653 IGNINVSINDINS
+653 ISNINVSINDINS
-666 SINDIST
+666 SVNDIST
-673 KIVNYISS
+673 KIDNYISS

-759 TSGFKTLG
+759 TSGFNTLG

-782 VALNVTFTVTPTSI
+782 VDLNVTFTAAPTSI

-817 SNIVYNNK
+817 STIVYNNN
-825 VSSDLTYTER
+825 VLSDLTYTES

-848 ETNYKDNKGASPTPF
+848 ETNYKDNKDASPAPF
-863 NRTITVGAIQELYY
+863 NRTITVSAIQELYY
-877 WSSADGIYENNY
+877 WSSVDDIYENNY

-910 FNNQGED
+910 FNNQGEN
-917 KYIFFVTSSDIL
+917 KYIFFVTSSDIP
-929 ETKFFIYQHGS
+929 ETKFFIYSHGS

-963 KYYLY
+963 NYYLY

>member
-1 MDYNNKLI
+1 MNYNNKLI

-28 KALEYVKTYDVSITD
+28 EALEYVKTYDVSITD

-50 IQTDDY
+50 RQTDDY

-64 ENTKDSFKLIRNE
+64 ENTNDSFELIRNE
-77 IDRKLGENKQEN
+77 IDRKLRENKQEN

-112 TYTDTNINTVKDKID
+112 TYTDTNINIVKDKID

-133 NNIITK
+133 NNIITT

-154 IRTGIDTLYFK
+154 IRNGIDTLYFK

-172 FDAKIDSSFRTILQ
+172 YDTRIDSSFRTILQ

-216 IKGLLDVDIDDLY
+216 IKGLLDIDIDDLY
-229 TYIDDQLDDIDK
+229 TYIDDQLDDIDN
-241 EQLIQNTSINKI
+241 EQLIQNISINKI
-253 TSDVDIKYEYLLA
+253 KSDVDIKYEYLLA
-266 LINKSSGDM
+266 LINKSSGEM
-275 GDIIT
+275 GDVIT

-293 KSDTTENFKLVNN
+293 ESDTTGKFNLVNN
-306 NINSITTDVD
+306 DISLINKDVT
-316 KLDTTLNDHIKNFNE
+316 KINTTLNDHIKKFNE
-331 HVSKSDNYIIENN
+331 HVSNSSNYIIDND

-349 IQTKIGNIEVNYN
+349 IQTKIGNIEVSYN
-362 NLNTDVTNLR
+362 NLNTDVSKLI
-372 TNFNTLVNS
+372 TNFNTLVS
-381 DNANNVIDTF
+381 SENANEVIDTF
-391 KEVEAFL
+391 KEVETFL
-398 SSISDASTLTGIL
+398 SSITDASTLTGIL

-418 NKKINNIITNDT
+418 NGKIDNIITNDT

-440 SSITDISSRLYN
+440 SSIIDISSRLYS

-464 DTSVNNIN
+464 DTSINDLNSFINN
-472 SSINELTTKIDTS
+472 LTTKIDTS
-485 INDINS
+485 INDLNS
-491 SINDINSSINDI
+491 SINNLTTKIDTSINNLNSSIDDI
-503 NSSINGLNSSIDDI
+503 NSSINGLNSSI
-517 STRLNN
+517 N
-523 NYVSKDDYIKDKE
+523 
-536 AITTAFVQLD
+536 
-546 NKINNIDTSI
+546 
-556 NANIIDI
+556 DI

-568 NKISLLESNNII
+568 NKISLLESNHII
-580 KLNTTSGTNKNI
+580 TLNTSSGTNKNI

-629 PNIIK
+629 PNIIN
-634 EIISN
+634 ELISN

-653 IGNINVSINDINS
+653 ISNINASISNINVSINDINS
-666 SINDIST
+666 SVNDIST
-673 KIVNYISS
+673 KIDNYISS

-759 TSGFKTLG
+759 TSGFNTLG

-782 VALNVTFTVTPTSI
+782 VDLNVTFTAAPTSI

-817 SNIVYNNK
+817 STIVYNNNAL
-825 VSSDLTYTER
+825 SDLTYTEH
-835 INITDN
+835 INVTDN

-848 ETNYKDNKGASPTPF
+848 ETNYKDNKDASPAPF
-863 NRTITVGAIQELYY
+863 NRTITVSAIQELYY
-877 WSSADGIYENNY
+877 WSSVDDIYENNY

-910 FNNQGED
+910 FNNQGEN
-917 KYIFFVTSSDIL
+917 KYIFFVTSSDIP

-963 KYYLY
+963 NYYLY

>member
-1 MDYNNKLI
+1 MNYNNKLI

-50 IQTDDY
+50 RQTDDY

-64 ENTKDSFKLIRNE
+64 ENTNDSFKLIRNE

-112 TYTDTNINTVKDKID
+112 TYTDTNINIVKDKID

-133 NNIITK
+133 NNIITT
-139 LSDAYNTSFDDVYDK
+139 LSNGYNTSFDDVYDK
-154 IRTGIDTLYFK
+154 IKTGIDTLYFK

-172 FDAKIDSSFRTILQ
+172 YDTRIDSSFITILQ

-216 IKGLLDVDIDDLY
+216 IKGLLDIDIDDLY
-229 TYIDDQLDDIDK
+229 TYIDDQLDDIDN

-253 TSDVDIKYEYLLA
+253 KSDVDIKYEYLLA
-266 LINKSSGDM
+266 LINKSSGEM
-275 GDIIT
+275 GDVT
-280 DGIAGLRKEFKEF
+280 TEGIAGLRKEFKEF
-293 KSDTTENFKLVNN
+293 KSDTTERFNLVNKD
-306 NINSITTDVD
+306 INLINKDVS
-316 KLDTTLNDHIKNFNE
+316 KIDTSLNDHIKKFNE
-331 HVSKSDNYIIENN
+331 HVSNSSSYISDNNN
-344 KNIQN
+344 NIQN
-349 IQTKIGNIEVNYN
+349 IQTKIGNIEVSYN
-362 NLNTDVTNLR
+362 NLNTDVSNLR

-391 KEVEAFL
+391 KEVETFL

-418 NKKINNIITNDT
+418 NKKIDNIIRNDT
-430 IINVSIDDIN
+430 SINIPIDDIN
-440 SSITDISSRLYN
+440 SSIIDISSRLYN
-452 YITSNNEIITKI
+452 YITSNNEKI
-464 DTSVNNIN
+464 
-472 SSINELTTKIDTS
+472 TKIDTS

-491 SINDINSSINDI
+491 SINNLTTKIDTSINDLNSSIDDINISINGINSSIDDI
-503 NSSINGLNSSIDDI
+503 NSSINGLNSSI
-517 STRLNN
+517 N
-523 NYVSKDDYIKDKE
+523 
-536 AITTAFVQLD
+536 
-546 NKINNIDTSI
+546 
-556 NANIIDI
+556 DI

-629 PNIIK
+629 PNIIN

-653 IGNINVSINDINS
+653 ISNIN
-666 SINDIST
+666 
-673 KIVNYISS
+673 
-681 NNGIIF
+681 
-687 DLSTK
+687 
-692 IDASI
+692 ASI
-697 NDINSSINDISTRL
+697 NDINSS
-711 NNNYV
+711 
-716 STEQY
+716 
-721 IKDEEAIT
+721 
-729 TAFVQLDNKINDI
+729 INDI

-759 TSGFKTLG
+759 TSGFNTLG

-782 VALNVTFTVTPTSI
+782 VDLNVTFTAAPTSI

-817 SNIVYNNK
+817 STIVYNNN
-825 VSSDLTYTER
+825 VLSDLTYTEH
-835 INITDN
+835 INVTDN

-848 ETNYKDNKGASPTPF
+848 ETNYKDNKDASPAPF
-863 NRTITVGAIQELYY
+863 NRTITVSAIQELYY
-877 WSSADGIYENNY
+877 WSSVDDIYENNY

-917 KYIFFVTSSDIL
+917 KYIFFVTSSDIP

-963 KYYLY
+963 NYYLY

>member
-1 MDYNNKLI
+1 MNYNNKLI

-28 KALEYVKTYDVSITD
+28 EALEYVKTYDVSITD

-50 IQTDDY
+50 RQTDDY

-64 ENTKDSFKLIRNE
+64 ENTNDSFELIRNE
-77 IDRKLGENKQEN
+77 IDRKLRENKQEN

-112 TYTDTNINTVKDKID
+112 TYTDTNINIVKDKID

-133 NNIITK
+133 NNIITT
-139 LSDAYNTSFDDVYDK
+139 LSNGYNTSFDDVYDK
-154 IRTGIDTLYFK
+154 IKTGIDTLYFK

-172 FDAKIDSSFRTILQ
+172 YDTRIDSSFIEILQ

-216 IKGLLDVDIDDLY
+216 IKGLIDIDIDDLY

-253 TSDVDIKYEYLLA
+253 KSDVDIKYEYLLA
-266 LINKSSGDM
+266 LINKSSGEM
-275 GDIIT
+275 GDVIT

-293 KSDTTENFKLVNN
+293 ESDTTGKFNLVNN
-306 NINSITTDVD
+306 DISLINKDVT
-316 KLDTTLNDHIKNFNE
+316 KINTTLNDHIKKFNE
-331 HVSKSDNYIIENN
+331 HVSNSSNYIIDND

-349 IQTKIGNIEVNYN
+349 IQTKIGNIEVSYN
-362 NLNTDVTNLR
+362 NLNTDVSKLI
-372 TNFNTLVNS
+372 TNFNTLVS
-381 DNANNVIDTF
+381 SENANEVIDTF
-391 KEVEAFL
+391 KEVETFL
-398 SSISDASTLTGIL
+398 SSITDASTLTGIL

-418 NKKINNIITNDT
+418 NGKIDNIITNDT

-440 SSITDISSRLYN
+440 SSIIDISSRLYS

-464 DTSVNNIN
+464 DTSINDLNSFINN
-472 SSINELTTKIDTS
+472 LTTKIDTS
-485 INDINS
+485 INNLNS
-491 SINDINSSINDI
+491 SIDDI
-503 NSSINGLNSSIDDI
+503 NSSINGLNSSID
-517 STRLNN
+517 N
-523 NYVSKDDYIKDKE
+523 
-536 AITTAFVQLD
+536 
-546 NKINNIDTSI
+546 INSSI
-556 NANIIDI
+556 NGLNSSINDI

-568 NKISLLESNNII
+568 NKISLLESNHII
-580 KLNTTSGTNKNI
+580 TLNTSSGTNKNI

-608 TNKFNIV
+608 TNKFTIV

-629 PNIIK
+629 PNIIN
-634 EIISN
+634 ELISN

-653 IGNINVSINDINS
+653 ISNINASISNINVSINDINS
-666 SINDIST
+666 SVNDIST
-673 KIVNYISS
+673 KIDNYISS

-759 TSGFKTLG
+759 TSGFNTLG

-782 VALNVTFTVTPTSI
+782 VDLNVTFTAAPTSI

-817 SNIVYNNK
+817 STIVYNNNAL
-825 VSSDLTYTER
+825 SDLTYTEH
-835 INITDN
+835 INVTDN

-848 ETNYKDNKGASPTPF
+848 ETNYKDNKDASPAPF
-863 NRTITVGAIQELYY
+863 NRTITVSAIQELYY
-877 WSSADGIYENNY
+877 WSSVDDIYENNY

-910 FNNQGED
+910 FNNQGEN
-917 KYIFFVTSSDIL
+917 KYIFFVTPSDIP

-963 KYYLY
+963 NYYLY

>member
-9 TELISI
+9 NELISI
-15 LDKRTAIAKSELN
+15 LDKRTAIAKSELD

-89 INAINSAK
+89 INAINAAK

-127 GVDTKY
+127 DVDTKY
-133 NNIITK
+133 NNIITT
-139 LSDAYNTSFDDVYDK
+139 LSNAYNTSFDDVYDK

-306 NINSITTDVD
+306 DINLINKDVA
-316 KLDTTLNDHIKNFNE
+316 KIDTTLNDHIKKFNE

-491 SINDINSSINDI
+491 SIDDINSSIN
-503 NSSINGLNSSIDDI
+503 DI

-523 NYVSKDDYIKDKE
+523 NYVSKDDYIKDEE

-673 KIVNYISS
+673 
-681 NNGIIF
+681 
-687 DLSTK
+687 
-692 IDASI
+692 
-697 NDINSSINDISTRL
+697 RL

-782 VALNVTFTVTPTSI
+782 VALNVTFTVTPISI

-877 WSSADGIYENNY
+877 WSSVDGIYENNY
-889 TVENKPN
+889 TIENKPN

-917 KYIFFVTSSDIL
+917 KYIFFVTSSDIP

>member
-1 MDYNNKLI
+1 MNYNNKLI

-50 IQTDDY
+50 RQTDDY

-64 ENTKDSFKLIRNE
+64 ENTNDSFELIRNE
-77 IDRKLGENKQEN
+77 IDRKLRENKQEN

-112 TYTDTNINTVKDKID
+112 TYTDTNINIVKDKID

-133 NNIITK
+133 NNIITT
-139 LSDAYNTSFDDVYDK
+139 LSNGYNTSFDDVYDK
-154 IRTGIDTLYFK
+154 IKTGIDTLYFK

-172 FDAKIDSSFRTILQ
+172 YDTRIDSSFIEILQ

-216 IKGLLDVDIDDLY
+216 IKGLIDIDIDDLY

-241 EQLIQNTSINKI
+241 EQLIQNISINKI
-253 TSDVDIKYEYLLA
+253 TSDVSIKYEYLLA
-266 LINKSSGDM
+266 LINKSSGEM
-275 GDIIT
+275 GDVIT

-293 KSDTTENFKLVNN
+293 ESDTTGKFNLVNN
-306 NINSITTDVD
+306 DISLINKDVI
-316 KLDTTLNDHIKNFNE
+316 KIDTTLNDHIKKFNE
-331 HVSKSDNYIIENN
+331 HVSNSSSYISDNNN
-344 KNIQN
+344 NIQN
-349 IQTKIGNIEVNYN
+349 IQTKIGNIEVSYN
-362 NLNTDVTNLR
+362 NLNTDVSKLT

-381 DNANNVIDTF
+381 ENANEVIDTF
-391 KEVEAFL
+391 KEVETFL

-418 NKKINNIITNDT
+418 NEKIDNIITNDT

-440 SSITDISSRLYN
+440 SSIIDISSRLYS

-464 DTSVNNIN
+464 DTSINDLNSFINN
-472 SSINELTTKIDTS
+472 LTTKIDTS
-485 INDINS
+485 INDLNS
-491 SINDINSSINDI
+491 SINNLTTKIDTSIN
-503 NSSINGLNSSIDDI
+503 NLNSSIDDI
-517 STRLNN
+517 NS
-523 NYVSKDDYIKDKE
+523 
-536 AITTAFVQLD
+536 
-546 NKINNIDTSI
+546 SI
-556 NANIIDI
+556 NDI

-568 NKISLLESNNII
+568 NKISLLESNHII
-580 KLNTTSGTNKNI
+580 TLNTSSGTNKNI

-608 TNKFNIV
+608 TNTFNIV
-615 ENGIRKEKELKTVN
+615 ENGIRKEKKLKTVN
-629 PNIIK
+629 PNIIN

-639 KKVSNKLFDNINAS
+639 KKDSNKLFDNINSS
-653 IGNINVSINDINS
+653 ISNINSSISNINVSINDINS
-666 SINDIST
+666 SVNDIST
-673 KIVNYISS
+673 KIDNYISS

-687 DLSTK
+687 DLNTK

-759 TSGFKTLG
+759 TSGFNTLG

-782 VALNVTFTVTPTSI
+782 VDLNVTFTAAPTSI

-817 SNIVYNNK
+817 STIVYNNN
-825 VSSDLTYTER
+825 VLSDLTYTEH
-835 INITDN
+835 INVTDN

-848 ETNYKDNKGASPTPF
+848 ETNYKDNKDASPAPF
-863 NRTITVGAIQELYY
+863 NRTITVSAIQELYY
-877 WSSADGIYENNY
+877 WSSVDGIYENNY

-917 KYIFFVTSSDIL
+917 KYIFFVTSSDIP
-929 ETKFFIYQHGS
+929 ETKFFIYSHGS

-963 KYYLY
+963 NYYLY

>member
-1 MDYNNKLI
+1 MNYNNKLI

-28 KALEYVKTYDVSITD
+28 EALEYVKTYDVSITD

-50 IQTDDY
+50 RQTDDY

-64 ENTKDSFKLIRNE
+64 ENTNDSFELIRNE
-77 IDRKLGENKQEN
+77 IDRKLRENKQEN

-112 TYTDTNINTVKDKID
+112 TYTDTNINIVKDKID

-133 NNIITK
+133 NNIITT
-139 LSDAYNTSFDDVYDK
+139 LSNGYNTSFDDVYDK
-154 IRTGIDTLYFK
+154 IRNGIDTLYFK

-172 FDAKIDSSFRTILQ
+172 YDTRIDSSFRTILQ

-216 IKGLLDVDIDDLY
+216 IKGLIDIDIDDLY
-229 TYIDDQLDDIDK
+229 TYIDDQLDDIDE

-253 TSDVDIKYEYLLA
+253 ISDVSIKYEYLLA
-266 LINKSSGDM
+266 LINRSSGDM
-275 GDIIT
+275 GDVIT

-293 KSDTTENFKLVNN
+293 KSDTTERFNVVNN
-306 NINSITTDVD
+306 DISLINKDVT
-316 KLDTTLNDHIKNFNE
+316 KIDTTLNDHIKKFNE
-331 HVSKSDNYIIENN
+331 HVSKSDNYIIDNN
-344 KNIQN
+344 KNIQS
-349 IQTKIGNIEVNYN
+349 IQTKIGNIEVSYN
-362 NLNTDVTNLR
+362 NLNTDVSKLT

-381 DNANNVIDTF
+381 ENANEVIDTF
-391 KEVEAFL
+391 KEVETFL
-398 SSISDASTLTGIL
+398 SSITDASTLTGIL

-418 NKKINNIITNDT
+418 NEKIDNIITNDT

-440 SSITDISSRLYN
+440 SSIIDISSRLYS

-464 DTSVNNIN
+464 DTSINDLNSFINN
-472 SSINELTTKIDTS
+472 LTTKIDTS
-485 INDINS
+485 INDLNS
-491 SINDINSSINDI
+491 SIDDINSSIDDI
-503 NSSINGLNSSIDDI
+503 NSSINGLNSSI
-517 STRLNN
+517 N
-523 NYVSKDDYIKDKE
+523 
-536 AITTAFVQLD
+536 
-546 NKINNIDTSI
+546 
-556 NANIIDI
+556 DI

-568 NKISLLESNNII
+568 NKISLLESNHII
-580 KLNTTSGTNKNI
+580 TLNTSSGTNKNI

-608 TNKFNIV
+608 TNKFTIV
-615 ENGIRKEKELKTVN
+615 ENGIRKEKKLKTVN
-629 PNIIK
+629 PNIIN
-634 EIISN
+634 ELISN
-639 KKVSNKLFDNINAS
+639 KKVSNKLFDNINSSISNINAS
-653 IGNINVSINDINS
+653 ISNINVSINDINS
-666 SINDIST
+666 SVNDIST
-673 KIVNYISS
+673 KIDNYISS

-759 TSGFKTLG
+759 TSGFNTLG

-782 VALNVTFTVTPTSI
+782 VDLNVTFTAAPTSI

-817 SNIVYNNK
+817 STIVYNNNAL
-825 VSSDLTYTER
+825 SDLTYTEH
-835 INITDN
+835 INVTDN

-848 ETNYKDNKGASPTPF
+848 ETNYKDNKDASPAPF
-863 NRTITVGAIQELYY
+863 NRTITVSAIQELYY
-877 WSSADGIYENNY
+877 WSSVDDIYENNY

-910 FNNQGED
+910 FNNQGEN
-917 KYIFFVTSSDIL
+917 KYIFFVTSSDIP
-929 ETKFFIYQHGS
+929 ETKFFIYSHGS

-963 KYYLY
+963 NYYLY

>member
-9 TELISI
+9 NELISI

-50 IQTDDY
+50 AQTDDY
-56 TGKINELT
+56 TDKINELT
-64 ENTKDSFKLIRNE
+64 ENTNNSFKLIRNE

-112 TYTDTNINTVKDKID
+112 TYTDTNINIVKDKID
-127 GVDTKY
+127 DVDTKY
-133 NNIITK
+133 NNIITT

-154 IRTGIDTLYFK
+154 IKTGIDTLYFK

-172 FDAKIDSSFRTILQ
+172 YDTRIDSSFIAILQ

-216 IKGLLDVDIDDLY
+216 IKGLLDIDIDDLY

-253 TSDVDIKYEYLLA
+253 KSDVDIKYEYLLE
-266 LINKSSGDM
+266 LINKSSGEM
-275 GDIIT
+275 GDVIT

-293 KSDTTENFKLVNN
+293 KSDTTERFNLVNN
-306 NINSITTDVD
+306 DINLINKDVS
-316 KLDTTLNDHIKNFNE
+316 KIVTTLNDHIKKFNE
-331 HVSKSDNYIIENN
+331 HVSESNNYISDNN

-349 IQTKIGNIEVNYN
+349 IQTKIGNIEVSYN
-362 NLNTDVTNLR
+362 NLNTDVTKLR

-391 KEVEAFL
+391 KEVETFL

-418 NKKINNIITNDT
+418 NKKIDNIIKNDP

-440 SSITDISSRLYN
+440 SSIIDISSRLYN

-464 DTSVNNIN
+464 DTSINDIN
-472 SSINELTTKIDTS
+472 SSLNNLTTKIDTS
-485 INDINS
+485 IDDINT
-491 SINDINSSINDI
+491 SIND
-503 NSSINGLNSSIDDI
+503 LNSSIDDLNSSINDI

-523 NYVSKDDYIKDKE
+523 NYVSKDDYIKDE
-536 AITTAFVQLD
+536 EVITTAFIQLD
-546 NKINNIDTSI
+546 NKINDIDTSI

-629 PNIIK
+629 PNIIN
-634 EIISN
+634 ELISN

-653 IGNINVSINDINS
+653 INDINS
-666 SINDIST
+666 SVNDIST

-692 IDASI
+692 IDVSI

-721 IKDEEAIT
+721 IKDKETIT

-759 TSGFKTLG
+759 TSGFNTLG

-782 VALNVTFTVTPTSI
+782 VDLNVTFTATPTSI

-817 SNIVYNNK
+817 STILYNNN
-825 VSSDLTYTER
+825 VLSDLTYTEH
-835 INITDN
+835 INVTDN

-848 ETNYKDNKGASPTPF
+848 ETNYKDNKGASPAPF
-863 NRTITVGAIQELYY
+863 NRTITVSAIQELYY
-877 WSSADGIYENNY
+877 WSSVDSTYENNY

-917 KYIFFVTSSDIL
+917 KYIFFVTSSDIP

-940 SPTLSGGIKKIGI
+940 SPTLSGGIKK
-953 ITIQLYNIPL
+953 QE
-963 KYYLY
+963 
-968 RTNNV
+968 
-973 LGGDYDIKW
+973 

>member
-1 MDYNNKLI
+1 MNYNNKLI

-50 IQTDDY
+50 RQTDDY

-64 ENTKDSFKLIRNE
+64 ENTNDSFELIRNE
-77 IDRKLGENKQEN
+77 IDRKLRENKQEN

-112 TYTDTNINTVKDKID
+112 TYTDTNINIVKDKID

-133 NNIITK
+133 NNIITT
-139 LSDAYNTSFDDVYDK
+139 LSNGYNTSFDDVYDK
-154 IRTGIDTLYFK
+154 IKTGIDTLYFK

-172 FDAKIDSSFRTILQ
+172 YDTRIDSSFIEILQ

-216 IKGLLDVDIDDLY
+216 IKELLDIDIDDLY

-241 EQLIQNTSINKI
+241 EQLIQNISINKI
-253 TSDVDIKYEYLLA
+253 TSDVSIKYEYLLA
-266 LINKSSGDM
+266 LINKSSGEM
-275 GDIIT
+275 GDVIT

-293 KSDTTENFKLVNN
+293 ESDTTGKFNLVNN
-306 NINSITTDVD
+306 DISLINKDVI
-316 KLDTTLNDHIKNFNE
+316 KIDTTLNDHIKKFNE
-331 HVSKSDNYIIENN
+331 HVSNSSSYISDNNN
-344 KNIQN
+344 NIQN
-349 IQTKIGNIEVNYN
+349 IQTKIGNIEVSYN
-362 NLNTDVTNLR
+362 NLNTDVSKLT

-381 DNANNVIDTF
+381 ENANEVIDTF
-391 KEVEAFL
+391 KEVETFL
-398 SSISDASTLTGIL
+398 SSITDASTLTGIL

-418 NKKINNIITNDT
+418 NEKIDNIITNDT

-440 SSITDISSRLYN
+440 SSIIDISSRLYS

-464 DTSVNNIN
+464 DTSINDLNSFINN
-472 SSINELTTKIDTS
+472 LTTKIDTS
-485 INDINS
+485 INDLNS
-491 SINDINSSINDI
+491 SIDDINSSIDDLNSSI
-503 NSSINGLNSSIDDI
+503 NGLNSSINGLNSSIDDI
-517 STRLNN
+517 NS
-523 NYVSKDDYIKDKE
+523 
-536 AITTAFVQLD
+536 
-546 NKINNIDTSI
+546 SI
-556 NANIIDI
+556 NGLNSSINDI

-568 NKISLLESNNII
+568 NKISLLESNHII
-580 KLNTTSGTNKNI
+580 TLNTSSGTNKNI

-608 TNKFNIV
+608 TNKFTIV
-615 ENGIRKEKELKTVN
+615 ENGIRKEKKLKTVN
-629 PNIIK
+629 PNIIN

-639 KKVSNKLFDNINAS
+639 KKDSNKLFDNINSSISNINAS
-653 IGNINVSINDINS
+653 ISNINVSINDINS
-666 SINDIST
+666 SVNDIST
-673 KIVNYISS
+673 KIDNYISS

-759 TSGFKTLG
+759 TSGFNTLG

-782 VALNVTFTVTPTSI
+782 VDLNVTFTAAPTSI

-817 SNIVYNNK
+817 STIVYNNN
-825 VSSDLTYTER
+825 VLSDLTYTEH
-835 INITDN
+835 INVTDN

-848 ETNYKDNKGASPTPF
+848 ETNYKDNKDASPAPF
-863 NRTITVGAIQELYY
+863 NRTITVSAIQELYY
-877 WSSADGIYENNY
+877 WSSVDDIYENNY

-910 FNNQGED
+910 FNNQGEN
-917 KYIFFVTSSDIL
+917 KYIFFVTSSDIP
-929 ETKFFIYQHGS
+929 ETKFFIYSHGS

-963 KYYLY
+963 NYYLY

>member
-28 KALEYVKTYDVSITD
+28 EALEYVKTYDVSITD

-50 IQTDDY
+50 RQTDDY

-64 ENTKDSFKLIRNE
+64 ENTNDSFKLIRNE

-112 TYTDTNINTVKDKID
+112 TYTDTNINIVKDKID

-133 NNIITK
+133 NNIITT

-154 IRTGIDTLYFK
+154 IKTGIDTLYFK

-172 FDAKIDSSFRTILQ
+172 YDTRIDSSFIAILQ

-198 TLTNAKIL
+198 TLTNAKTL

-216 IKGLLDVDIDDLY
+216 IKGLIDIDIDDLY

-253 TSDVDIKYEYLLA
+253 TSDVSIKYEYLLA

-275 GDIIT
+275 GDVIT

-293 KSDTTENFKLVNN
+293 ESDTTGKFNLVNN
-306 NINSITTDVD
+306 DISLINKDVS
-316 KLDTTLNDHIKNFNE
+316 KIDTTLNDHIKKFNE
-331 HVSKSDNYIIENN
+331 HVSNSSNYIIDND

-349 IQTKIGNIEVNYN
+349 IQTKIGNIEVSYN
-362 NLNTDVTNLR
+362 NLNTDVSKLI
-372 TNFNTLVNS
+372 TNFNTLVS
-381 DNANNVIDTF
+381 SENANEVIDTF
-391 KEVEAFL
+391 KEVETFL
-398 SSISDASTLTGIL
+398 SSITDASTLTGIL

-418 NKKINNIITNDT
+418 NEKIDNIITNDT

-440 SSITDISSRLYN
+440 SSIIDISSRLYS

-464 DTSVNNIN
+464 DTSINDLNSFINN
-472 SSINELTTKIDTS
+472 LTTKIDTS
-485 INDINS
+485 INDLNS
-491 SINDINSSINDI
+491 SINNLTTKIDTSIND
-503 NSSINGLNSSIDDI
+503 LNSSIDDI
-517 STRLNN
+517 
-523 NYVSKDDYIKDKE
+523 
-536 AITTAFVQLD
+536 
-546 NKINNIDTSI
+546 NISI
-556 NANIIDI
+556 NGINSSIDDINSSINDI

-568 NKISLLESNNII
+568 NKISLLESNHII
-580 KLNTTSGTNKNI
+580 TLNTSSGTNKNI

-608 TNKFNIV
+608 TNKFTIV
-615 ENGIRKEKELKTVN
+615 ENGIRKEKKLKTVN
-629 PNIIK
+629 PNIIN

-653 IGNINVSINDINS
+653 ISNINVSINDINS
-666 SINDIST
+666 SVNDIST
-673 KIVNYISS
+673 KIDNYIRS

-759 TSGFKTLG
+759 TSGFNTLG

-782 VALNVTFTVTPTSI
+782 VDLNVTFTAAPTSI

-817 SNIVYNNK
+817 STIVYNNNAL
-825 VSSDLTYTER
+825 SDLTYTEH
-835 INITDN
+835 INVTDN

-848 ETNYKDNKGASPTPF
+848 ETNYKDNKDASPAPF
-863 NRTITVGAIQELYY
+863 NRTITVSAIQELYY
-877 WSSADGIYENNY
+877 WSSVDDIYENNY

-910 FNNQGED
+910 FNNQGEN
-917 KYIFFVTSSDIL
+917 KYIFFVTSSDIP
-929 ETKFFIYQHGS
+929 ETKFFIYSHGS

-963 KYYLY
+963 NYYLY

>member
-1 MDYNNKLI
+1 MNYNNKLI

-28 KALEYVKTYDVSITD
+28 EALEYVKTYDVSITD

-50 IQTDDY
+50 RQTDDY

-64 ENTKDSFKLIRNE
+64 ENTNDSFELIRNE
-77 IDRKLGENKQEN
+77 IDRKLRENKQEN

-112 TYTDTNINTVKDKID
+112 TYTDTNINIVKDKID

-133 NNIITK
+133 NNIITT
-139 LSDAYNTSFDDVYDK
+139 LSDGYNTSFDDVYDK
-154 IRTGIDTLYFK
+154 IKTGIDTLYFK

-172 FDAKIDSSFRTILQ
+172 YDTRIDSSFIEILQ

-216 IKGLLDVDIDDLY
+216 IKGLLDIDIDDLY
-229 TYIDDQLDDIDK
+229 TYIDDQLDDIDN
-241 EQLIQNTSINKI
+241 EQLIQNISINKI
-253 TSDVDIKYEYLLA
+253 TSDVSIKYEYLLA
-266 LINKSSGDM
+266 LINRSSGDM
-275 GDIIT
+275 GDVIT

-293 KSDTTENFKLVNN
+293 ESDTTGKFNLVNN
-306 NINSITTDVD
+306 DISLINKDVI
-316 KLDTTLNDHIKNFNE
+316 KIDTTLNDHIKKFNE
-331 HVSKSDNYIIENN
+331 HVSNSSNYIIDND

-349 IQTKIGNIEVNYN
+349 IQTKIGNIEVSYN
-362 NLNTDVTNLR
+362 NLNTDVSKLI
-372 TNFNTLVNS
+372 TNFNTLVS
-381 DNANNVIDTF
+381 SENANEVIDTF
-391 KEVEAFL
+391 KEVETFL
-398 SSISDASTLTGIL
+398 SSITDASTLTGIL

-418 NKKINNIITNDT
+418 NEKIDNIITNDT

-440 SSITDISSRLYN
+440 SSIIDISSRLYS

-464 DTSVNNIN
+464 DTSINDLNSFINN
-472 SSINELTTKIDTS
+472 LTTKIDTS
-485 INDINS
+485 INDLNS
-491 SINDINSSINDI
+491 SINNLTTKIDTSINNLNSSIDDI
-503 NSSINGLNSSIDDI
+503 NSSINGLNSSID
-517 STRLNN
+517 N
-523 NYVSKDDYIKDKE
+523 
-536 AITTAFVQLD
+536 
-546 NKINNIDTSI
+546 INSSI
-556 NANIIDI
+556 NGLNSSINDI

-568 NKISLLESNNII
+568 NKISLLESNHII
-580 KLNTTSGTNKNI
+580 TLNTSSGTNKNI

-629 PNIIK
+629 PNIIN
-634 EIISN
+634 ELISN

-653 IGNINVSINDINS
+653 ISNINVSINDINS
-666 SINDIST
+666 SVNDIST
-673 KIVNYISS
+673 KIDNYISS

-697 NDINSSINDISTRL
+697 DDINSSINDISTRL

-721 IKDEEAIT
+721 TKDEEAIT
-729 TAFVQLDNKINDI
+729 TAFVQLNNKINDI

-759 TSGFKTLG
+759 TSGFNTLG

-782 VALNVTFTVTPTSI
+782 VDLNVTFTATPTSI

-817 SNIVYNNK
+817 STIVYNNNAL
-825 VSSDLTYTER
+825 SDLTYTEH
-835 INITDN
+835 INVTDN

-848 ETNYKDNKGASPTPF
+848 ETNYKDNKDASPAPF
-863 NRTITVGAIQELYY
+863 NRTITVSAIQELYY
-877 WSSADGIYENNY
+877 WSSVDDIYENNY

-910 FNNQGED
+910 FNNQGEN
-917 KYIFFVTSSDIL
+917 KYIFFVTPSDIP

-963 KYYLY
+963 NYYLY

>member
-1 MDYNNKLI
+1 MNYNNKLI

-43 YIKSDQQ
+43 YIKSEQQ
-50 IQTDDY
+50 RQTDDY

-64 ENTKDSFKLIRNE
+64 ENTNDSFELIRNE
-77 IDRKLGENKQEN
+77 IDRKLRENKQEN

-112 TYTDTNINTVKDKID
+112 TYTDTNINIVKDKID

-133 NNIITK
+133 NNIITT

-154 IRTGIDTLYFK
+154 IRNGIDTLYFK

-172 FDAKIDSSFRTILQ
+172 YDTRIDSSFRTILQ

-216 IKGLLDVDIDDLY
+216 IKGLIDIDIDDLY
-229 TYIDDQLDDIDK
+229 TYIDDQLDDIDN

-253 TSDVDIKYEYLLA
+253 ISDVSIKYEYLLA
-266 LINKSSGDM
+266 LINKSSGEM
-275 GDIIT
+275 GDVIT

-293 KSDTTENFKLVNN
+293 ESDTTGKFNLVNN
-306 NINSITTDVD
+306 DISLINKDVT
-316 KLDTTLNDHIKNFNE
+316 KINTTLNDHIKKFNE
-331 HVSKSDNYIIENN
+331 HVSNSSSYISDNNN
-344 KNIQN
+344 NIQN
-349 IQTKIGNIEVNYN
+349 IQTKIGNIEVSYN
-362 NLNTDVTNLR
+362 NLNTDVSKLI
-372 TNFNTLVNS
+372 TNFNTLVS
-381 DNANNVIDTF
+381 SENANEVIDTF
-391 KEVEAFL
+391 KEVETFL
-398 SSISDASTLTGIL
+398 SSITDASTLTGIL

-418 NKKINNIITNDT
+418 NGKIDNIITNDT

-440 SSITDISSRLYN
+440 SSIIDISSRLYS

-464 DTSVNNIN
+464 DTSINDLNSFINN
-472 SSINELTTKIDTS
+472 LTTKIDTS
-485 INDINS
+485 INDLNS
-491 SINDINSSINDI
+491 SINNLTTKIDTSIN
-503 NSSINGLNSSIDDI
+503 NLNSSIDDI
-517 STRLNN
+517 NS
-523 NYVSKDDYIKDKE
+523 
-536 AITTAFVQLD
+536 
-546 NKINNIDTSI
+546 SI
-556 NANIIDI
+556 NDI

-568 NKISLLESNNII
+568 NKISLLESNHII
-580 KLNTTSGTNKNI
+580 TLNTSSGTNKNI

-629 PNIIK
+629 PNIIN
-634 EIISN
+634 ELISN

-653 IGNINVSINDINS
+653 ISNINASISNINVSINDINS
-666 SINDIST
+666 SVNDIST
-673 KIVNYISS
+673 KIDNYISS

-759 TSGFKTLG
+759 TSGFNTLG

-782 VALNVTFTVTPTSI
+782 VDLNVTFTAAPTSI

-817 SNIVYNNK
+817 STIVYNNN
-825 VSSDLTYTER
+825 VLSDLTYTEH
-835 INITDN
+835 INVTDN

-848 ETNYKDNKGASPTPF
+848 ETNYKDNKDASPAPF
-863 NRTITVGAIQELYY
+863 NRTITVSAIQELYY
-877 WSSADGIYENNY
+877 WSSVDDIYENNY

-910 FNNQGED
+910 FNNQGEN
-917 KYIFFVTSSDIL
+917 KYIFFVTSSDIP
-929 ETKFFIYQHGS
+929 ETKFFIYSHGS

-963 KYYLY
+963 NYYLY

>member
-1 MDYNNKLI
+1 MNYNNKLI

-50 IQTDDY
+50 RQTDDY

-64 ENTKDSFKLIRNE
+64 ENTNDSFELIRNE
-77 IDRKLGENKQEN
+77 IDRKLRENKQEN

-112 TYTDTNINTVKDKID
+112 TYTDTNINIVKDKID

-133 NNIITK
+133 NNIITT
-139 LSDAYNTSFDDVYDK
+139 LSNGYNTSFDDVYDK
-154 IRTGIDTLYFK
+154 IKTGIDTLYFK

-172 FDAKIDSSFRTILQ
+172 YDTRIDSSFIEILQ

-191 VAILRNQ
+191 VTILRNQ

-216 IKGLLDVDIDDLY
+216 IKGLIDIDIDDLY

-241 EQLIQNTSINKI
+241 EQLIQNISINKI
-253 TSDVDIKYEYLLA
+253 TSDVSIKYEYLLA
-266 LINKSSGDM
+266 LINKSSGEM
-275 GDIIT
+275 GDVIT

-293 KSDTTENFKLVNN
+293 ESDTKESFNLVNN
-306 NINSITTDVD
+306 DISLINKDVT
-316 KLDTTLNDHIKNFNE
+316 KIDTTLNDHIKKFKE
-331 HVSKSDNYIIENN
+331 YVSNSSNYIIDNN
-344 KNIQN
+344 KNIQS
-349 IQTKIGNIEVNYN
+349 IQTKIGNIEVSYN
-362 NLNTDVTNLR
+362 NLNTDVSKLI
-372 TNFNTLVNS
+372 TNFNTLVS
-381 DNANNVIDTF
+381 SENANEVIDTF
-391 KEVEAFL
+391 KEVETFL
-398 SSISDASTLTGIL
+398 SSITDASTLTGIL

-418 NKKINNIITNDT
+418 NEKIDNIITNDT
-430 IINVSIDDIN
+430 IINASIDDIN
-440 SSITDISSRLYN
+440 SSIIDISSRLYS

-464 DTSVNNIN
+464 DTSINDLNSFINN
-472 SSINELTTKIDTS
+472 LTTKIDTS
-485 INDINS
+485 INDLNS
-491 SINDINSSINDI
+491 SIDDINSSIDDI
-503 NSSINGLNSSIDDI
+503 NSSINGLNSSI
-517 STRLNN
+517 N
-523 NYVSKDDYIKDKE
+523 
-536 AITTAFVQLD
+536 
-546 NKINNIDTSI
+546 
-556 NANIIDI
+556 DI

-608 TNKFNIV
+608 INKFNIV

-629 PNIIK
+629 PNIIN

-653 IGNINVSINDINS
+653 ISNINASISNINVSINDINS
-666 SINDIST
+666 SVNDIST
-673 KIVNYISS
+673 KIDNYISS

-759 TSGFKTLG
+759 TSGFNTLG

-782 VALNVTFTVTPTSI
+782 VDLNVTFTAAPTSI

-817 SNIVYNNK
+817 STIVYNNNTL
-825 VSSDLTYTER
+825 SDLTYTEH
-835 INITDN
+835 INVTDN

-848 ETNYKDNKGASPTPF
+848 ETNYKDNKDASPAPF
-863 NRTITVGAIQELYY
+863 NRTITVSAIQELYY
-877 WSSADGIYENNY
+877 WSSVDDIYENNY

-917 KYIFFVTSSDIL
+917 KYIFFVTSSDIP
-929 ETKFFIYQHGS
+929 ETKFFIYSHGS

-963 KYYLY
+963 NYYLY

>member
-1 MDYNNKLI
+1 MNYNNKLI

-15 LDKRTAIAKSELN
+15 LDKRTAIAKSELD

-50 IQTDDY
+50 RQTDDY

-64 ENTKDSFKLIRNE
+64 ENTKDSFKSIRNE

-112 TYTDTNINTVKDKID
+112 TYTDTNINIVKDKID

-133 NNIITK
+133 NNIITT
-139 LSDAYNTSFDDVYDK
+139 LSNGYNTSFDDVYDK
-154 IRTGIDTLYFK
+154 IKTGIDTLYFK

-172 FDAKIDSSFRTILQ
+172 YDTRIDSSFIEILQ

-216 IKGLLDVDIDDLY
+216 IKGLIDIDIDDLY
-229 TYIDDQLDDIDK
+229 TYIDDQLDDIDE

-253 TSDVDIKYEYLLA
+253 KSDVDIKYEYLLA
-266 LINKSSGDM
+266 LINKSSGEM
-275 GDIIT
+275 GDVIT

-293 KSDTTENFKLVNN
+293 ESDTTGKFNLVNN
-306 NINSITTDVD
+306 DISLINKDVT
-316 KLDTTLNDHIKNFNE
+316 KINTTLNDHIKKFNE
-331 HVSKSDNYIIENN
+331 HVSNSSNYIIDND

-349 IQTKIGNIEVNYN
+349 IQTKIGNIEVSYN
-362 NLNTDVTNLR
+362 NLNTDVSKLI
-372 TNFNTLVNS
+372 TNFNTLVS
-381 DNANNVIDTF
+381 SENANEVIDTF
-391 KEVEAFL
+391 KEVETFL
-398 SSISDASTLTGIL
+398 SSITDASTLTGIL

-418 NKKINNIITNDT
+418 NGKIDNIITNDT

-440 SSITDISSRLYN
+440 SSIIDISSRLYS

-464 DTSVNNIN
+464 DTSINDLNSFINN
-472 SSINELTTKIDTS
+472 LTTKIDTS
-485 INDINS
+485 INDLNS
-491 SINDINSSINDI
+491 SINNLTTKIDTSINNLNSSIDDI
-503 NSSINGLNSSIDDI
+503 NSSINGLNSSID
-517 STRLNN
+517 N
-523 NYVSKDDYIKDKE
+523 
-536 AITTAFVQLD
+536 
-546 NKINNIDTSI
+546 INSSI
-556 NANIIDI
+556 NGLNSSINDI

-568 NKISLLESNNII
+568 NKISLLESNHII
-580 KLNTTSGTNKNI
+580 TLNTSSGTNKNI

-629 PNIIK
+629 PNIIN
-634 EIISN
+634 ELISN

-653 IGNINVSINDINS
+653 ISNINASISNINVSINDINS
-666 SINDIST
+666 SVNDIST
-673 KIVNYISS
+673 KIDNYISS

-759 TSGFKTLG
+759 TSGFNTLG

-782 VALNVTFTVTPTSI
+782 VDLNVTFTAAPTSI

-817 SNIVYNNK
+817 STIVYNNNAL
-825 VSSDLTYTER
+825 SDLTYTEH
-835 INITDN
+835 INVTDN

-848 ETNYKDNKGASPTPF
+848 ETNYKDNKDASPAPF
-863 NRTITVGAIQELYY
+863 NRTITVSAIQELYY
-877 WSSADGIYENNY
+877 WSSVDDIYENNY

-910 FNNQGED
+910 FNNQGEN
-917 KYIFFVTSSDIL
+917 KYIFFVTSSDIP

-963 KYYLY
+963 NYYLY

>member
-15 LDKRTAIAKSELN
+15 LDKRAAIAKSELN

-43 YIKSDQQ
+43 YIKSEQQ
-50 IQTDDY
+50 RQTDDY
-56 TGKINELT
+56 TGKINELA
-64 ENTKDSFKLIRNE
+64 ENTNDSFKLIRNE

-107 KSDAN
+107 KSDVN
-112 TYTDTNINTVKDKID
+112 TYTDTNINIVKGKID
-127 GVDTKY
+127 DVDTKY
-133 NNIITK
+133 NNIITT

-154 IRTGIDTLYFK
+154 IRNGIDTLYFK

-172 FDAKIDSSFRTILQ
+172 YDTRIDSSFRTILQ

-216 IKGLLDVDIDDLY
+216 IKKLLDIDIDDLY
-229 TYIDDQLDDIDK
+229 TYIDDQLDDIDN

-253 TSDVDIKYEYLLA
+253 KSDVDIKYEYLLA
-266 LINKSSGDM
+266 LINKSSGEM
-275 GDIIT
+275 GDVT
-280 DGIAGLRKEFKEF
+280 TEGIAGLRKEFKEF
-293 KSDTTENFKLVNN
+293 KSDTTESFNLVNN
-306 NINSITTDVD
+306 DISLINKDVS
-316 KLDTTLNDHIKNFNE
+316 KIDTTLNEHIKKFNE
-331 HVSKSDNYIIENN
+331 HVSNNYNYIIDNN

-349 IQTKIGNIEVNYN
+349 IQTKIGNIEVSYN
-362 NLNTDVTNLR
+362 NLNTDVTKLR

-391 KEVEAFL
+391 KEVETFL

-418 NKKINNIITNDT
+418 NKKIDNIIKNDT
-430 IINVSIDDIN
+430 SINVPIDDIN
-440 SSITDISSRLYN
+440 SSINDISSRLYN
-452 YITSNNEIITKI
+452 YITLNNEIITKI
-464 DTSVNNIN
+464 DTSINDIN
-472 SSINELTTKIDTS
+472 SSINNLTTKIDTS

-491 SINDINSSINDI
+491 SIDDINSSIN
-503 NSSINGLNSSIDDI
+503 DI

-523 NYVSKDDYIKDKE
+523 NYVSKDDYIKDE
-536 AITTAFVQLD
+536 EVITTAFVQLD
-546 NKINNIDTSI
+546 NKINDIDTSI

-608 TNKFNIV
+608 INKFNIV

-629 PNIIK
+629 PNIIN

-653 IGNINVSINDINS
+653 ISNINASIDDINS
-666 SINDIST
+666 S
-673 KIVNYISS
+673 
-681 NNGIIF
+681 
-687 DLSTK
+687 
-692 IDASI
+692 
-697 NDINSSINDISTRL
+697 
-711 NNNYV
+711 
-716 STEQY
+716 
-721 IKDEEAIT
+721 
-729 TAFVQLDNKINDI
+729 INDI

-759 TSGFKTLG
+759 TSGFNTLG

-773 LSSMYYTKP
+773 LSSMYYKKP
-782 VALNVTFTVTPTSI
+782 VDLNVTFTAAPTSI

-817 SNIVYNNK
+817 SNIVYNNN
-825 VSSDLTYTER
+825 VLSDLTYTES

-848 ETNYKDNKGASPTPF
+848 ETNYKDNKDASPATF
-863 NRTITVGAIQELYY
+863 NRTITVSAIQELYY
-877 WSSADGIYENNY
+877 WPSVDDIYENNY

-917 KYIFFVTSSDIL
+917 KYIFFVTSSDIP

-963 KYYLY
+963 NYYLY

>member
-1 MDYNNKLI
+1 MNYNNKLI

-28 KALEYVKTYDVSITD
+28 EALEYVKTYDVSITD

-50 IQTDDY
+50 RQTDDY

-64 ENTKDSFKLIRNE
+64 ENTNDSFELIRNE
-77 IDRKLGENKQEN
+77 IDRKLRENKQEN

-112 TYTDTNINTVKDKID
+112 TYTDTNINIVKDKID

-133 NNIITK
+133 NNIITT
-139 LSDAYNTSFDDVYDK
+139 LSNGYNTSFDDVYDK
-154 IRTGIDTLYFK
+154 IKTGIDTLYFK

-172 FDAKIDSSFRTILQ
+172 YDTRIDSSFIEILQ

-216 IKGLLDVDIDDLY
+216 IKGLIDIDIDDLY

-241 EQLIQNTSINKI
+241 EQLIQNISINKI
-253 TSDVDIKYEYLLA
+253 TSDVSIKYEYLLA
-266 LINKSSGDM
+266 LINKSSGEM
-275 GDIIT
+275 GDVIT

-293 KSDTTENFKLVNN
+293 ESDTTGKFNLVNN
-306 NINSITTDVD
+306 DISLINKDVT
-316 KLDTTLNDHIKNFNE
+316 KIDTTLNDHIKKFNE
-331 HVSKSDNYIIENN
+331 HVSNSSSYISDNNN
-344 KNIQN
+344 NIQN
-349 IQTKIGNIEVNYN
+349 IQTKIGNIEVSYN
-362 NLNTDVTNLR
+362 NLNTDVSKLT

-381 DNANNVIDTF
+381 ENANEVIDTF
-391 KEVEAFL
+391 KEVETFL
-398 SSISDASTLTGIL
+398 SSITDASTLTGIL

-418 NKKINNIITNDT
+418 NEKIDNIITNDT
-430 IINVSIDDIN
+430 IINASIDDIN
-440 SSITDISSRLYN
+440 SSIIDISSRLYS

-464 DTSVNNIN
+464 DTSINDLNSFINN
-472 SSINELTTKIDTS
+472 LTTKIDTS
-485 INDINS
+485 INNLNS
-491 SINDINSSINDI
+491 YIDDI
-503 NSSINGLNSSIDDI
+503 NSSINGLNSSI
-517 STRLNN
+517 N
-523 NYVSKDDYIKDKE
+523 
-536 AITTAFVQLD
+536 
-546 NKINNIDTSI
+546 
-556 NANIIDI
+556 DI

-568 NKISLLESNNII
+568 NKISLLESNHII
-580 KLNTTSGTNKNI
+580 TLNTSSGTNKNI

-608 TNKFNIV
+608 TNKFTIV
-615 ENGIRKEKELKTVN
+615 ENGIRKEKKLKTVN
-629 PNIIK
+629 PNIIN
-634 EIISN
+634 ELISN
-639 KKVSNKLFDNINAS
+639 KKVSNKLFDNINSSISNINAS
-653 IGNINVSINDINS
+653 ISNINVSINDINS
-666 SINDIST
+666 SVNDIST

-759 TSGFKTLG
+759 TSGFNTLG

-782 VALNVTFTVTPTSI
+782 VDLNVTFTAAPTSI

-817 SNIVYNNK
+817 STIVYNNN
-825 VSSDLTYTER
+825 VLSDLTYTEH
-835 INITDN
+835 INVTDN

-848 ETNYKDNKGASPTPF
+848 ETNYKDNKDASPAPF
-863 NRTITVGAIQELYY
+863 NRTITVSAIQELYY
-877 WSSADGIYENNY
+877 WSSVDDIYENNY

-910 FNNQGED
+910 FNNQGEN
-917 KYIFFVTSSDIL
+917 KYIFFVTSSDIP
-929 ETKFFIYQHGS
+929 ETKFFIYSHGS

-963 KYYLY
+963 NYYLY

>member
-28 KALEYVKTYDVSITD
+28 EALEYVKTYDVSITD

-50 IQTDDY
+50 RQTDDY

-64 ENTKDSFKLIRNE
+64 ENTKDSFKSIRNE

-112 TYTDTNINTVKDKID
+112 TYTDTNINIVKDKID

-133 NNIITK
+133 NNIITT
-139 LSDAYNTSFDDVYDK
+139 LSNGYNTSFDDVYDK
-154 IRTGIDTLYFK
+154 IKTGIDTLYFK

-172 FDAKIDSSFRTILQ
+172 YDTRIDSSFRTILQ

-216 IKGLLDVDIDDLY
+216 IKGLIDIDIDDLY
-229 TYIDDQLDDIDK
+229 TYIDDQLDDIDN

-253 TSDVDIKYEYLLA
+253 KSDVDIKYEYLLA
-266 LINKSSGDM
+266 LINKSSGEM
-275 GDIIT
+275 GDVIT

-293 KSDTTENFKLVNN
+293 KSDTTERFNLVNN
-306 NINSITTDVD
+306 DINLINKDVS
-316 KLDTTLNDHIKNFNE
+316 KIDTSLNDHIKKFNE
-331 HVSKSDNYIIENN
+331 HVSKSDNYIIDNN

-349 IQTKIGNIEVNYN
+349 IQAKIGNIEVSYN
-362 NLNTDVTNLR
+362 NLNTDVSKLI
-372 TNFNTLVNS
+372 TNFNTLVS
-381 DNANNVIDTF
+381 SENANEVIDTF
-391 KEVEAFL
+391 KEVETFL
-398 SSISDASTLTGIL
+398 SSITDASTLTGIL

-418 NKKINNIITNDT
+418 NGKIDNIITNDT

-440 SSITDISSRLYN
+440 SSIIDISSRLYS

-464 DTSVNNIN
+464 DTSINDLN
-472 SSINELTTKIDTS
+472 SSINNLTTKIDTS
-485 INDINS
+485 INNLNS
-491 SINDINSSINDI
+491 SIDDI
-503 NSSINGLNSSIDDI
+503 NSSINGLNSSID
-517 STRLNN
+517 N
-523 NYVSKDDYIKDKE
+523 
-536 AITTAFVQLD
+536 
-546 NKINNIDTSI
+546 INSSI
-556 NANIIDI
+556 NGLNSSINDI

-568 NKISLLESNNII
+568 NKISLLESNHII
-580 KLNTTSGTNKNI
+580 TLNTSSGTNKNI

-629 PNIIK
+629 PNIIN
-634 EIISN
+634 ELISN

-653 IGNINVSINDINS
+653 ISNINASISNINVSINDINS
-666 SINDIST
+666 SVNDIST
-673 KIVNYISS
+673 KIDNYISS

-759 TSGFKTLG
+759 TSGFNTLG

-782 VALNVTFTVTPTSI
+782 VDLNVTFTAAPTSI

-817 SNIVYNNK
+817 STIVYNNNAL
-825 VSSDLTYTER
+825 SDLTYTEH
-835 INITDN
+835 INVTDN

-848 ETNYKDNKGASPTPF
+848 ETNYKDNKDASPAPF
-863 NRTITVGAIQELYY
+863 NRTITVSAIQELYY
-877 WSSADGIYENNY
+877 WSSVDDIYENNY

-910 FNNQGED
+910 FNNQGEN
-917 KYIFFVTSSDIL
+917 KYIFFVTPSDIP
-929 ETKFFIYQHGS
+929 ETKFFIYSHGS

-963 KYYLY
+963 NYYLY